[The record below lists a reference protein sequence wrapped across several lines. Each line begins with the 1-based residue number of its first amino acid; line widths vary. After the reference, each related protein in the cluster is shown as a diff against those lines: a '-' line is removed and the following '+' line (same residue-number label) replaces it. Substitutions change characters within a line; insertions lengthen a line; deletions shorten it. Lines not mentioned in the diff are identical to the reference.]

1 MVIGRE
7 YNYKKI
13 FLVLA
18 FFFLFLFS
26 LGFLGHSVFAVD
38 PPVNQNPGGTHD
50 GGSGYPVDGCA
61 IDICYTIHQ
70 PYAGVSWVYY
80 DFDEM
85 GIPVNQRDRIP
96 YSKFINPQNTSE
108 YPTGNKPLPTRK
120 GDNAVTG
127 CASRGSKGVFIF
139 GYNRYYRKTK
149 KPTGGM
155 AMPLTFSMYYSEP
168 DPKVYNYEDLGNH
181 RVSREKAKDNYTG
194 KVYTGVDDPQRLA
207 DWNRG
212 DFSWFCAWPP
222 TGIVD
227 PPQPPSITSNITC
240 SQLSGNFGAYYK
252 GNTSADTGVVNHSYS
267 GTLGHNSWQKNFQGK
282 NYVFAKPGDRV
293 QFYETFCFPIQQVGI
308 QTGSSHVSSADPPGE
323 SNFQI
328 FAQKNGSENNQYLF
342 GDSPVH
348 DGNYH
353 TIGRGNKRPFSGNG
367 IESSDYGFTAYSP
380 TQNASSEYGCQTN
393 YYRMYAPKL
402 TVGYQ
407 IPGFIDY
414 QHGCNSAD
422 KTGSTTEVGTVISQG
437 IRYDNLRAWY
447 NNYTVWTGKSDKS
460 GKPAQ
465 NANHYNYGSYESA
478 SDANSRNSM
487 WGYQGSE
494 EIAIPIY
501 KKGSSYCVSWR
512 PDGGCK
518 RYKRD
523 RILDHYDYEYKRTYP
538 DSHVGTTTQN
548 LGQTEKKSSVYTP
561 YNFNTSIHSYIESS
575 SGGVGFLGAR
585 ISIGA
590 NYGVAPR
597 ANELVSKTPYAT
609 HTREDQTVKV
619 YEMIV
624 DENYP
629 ESKLQ
634 EQTVANGNICRGSG
648 IERCKLVDTVTGR
661 INSVGKYTGE
671 FLNTDTYD
679 RTIPDDLPGG
689 GLGKKYCTRSVIWPA
704 ASHDSDSNTVENNM
718 SGSAMNGGNNL
729 HHVSAASCV
738 TLAKKPNFQVLGGG
752 FYTNGTIKTSLSEK
766 AVGGGLGAYPSAE
779 TRSFGSWDEFGV
791 LAAGKVLGF
800 GSGAAM
806 GYEEG
811 YNFNLPRGG
820 IMNAYYTFIG
830 PTGPNSVVSGISNI
844 SHMTIA
850 NDKNGP
856 GNSGISR
863 IGSAVLARLKARF
876 RDTIIRNSSN
886 TITSLTSNET
896 SAKNYL
902 GLSQLYHQGDISLSA
917 MNSTANFYQFDRG
930 GNLIARSNTTGQKL
944 MNTLAMFVDGTLT
957 IDRNINIAHETYNAV
972 DDFPQVLIFA
982 KKINI
987 TSNVTNIDAW
997 LILDEDYGDNQID
1010 TCSDNHYPNAL
1021 SCSETLT
1028 ITGPVFARKLILNR
1042 TAGSHT
1048 GGGRAGAHPLQTGP
1062 TGTYYAEGSIHPA
1075 EVFTLRADAYFWAYR
1090 QSLSGGQAYMV
1101 YSREIAP
1108 RY

>member
-1 MVIGRE
+1 M
-7 YNYKKI
+7 
-13 FLVLA
+13 A
-18 FFFLFLFS
+18 S
-26 LGFLGHSVFAVD
+26 
-38 PPVNQNPGGTHD
+38 
-50 GGSGYPVDGCA
+50 
-61 IDICYTIHQ
+61 
-70 PYAGVSWVYY
+70 
-80 DFDEM
+80 
-85 GIPVNQRDRIP
+85 
-96 YSKFINPQNTSE
+96 
-108 YPTGNKPLPTRK
+108 PLIR
-120 GDNAVTG
+120 
-127 CASRGSKGVFIF
+127 R
-139 GYNRYYRKTK
+139 
-149 KPTGGM
+149 
-155 AMPLTFSMYYSEP
+155 
-168 DPKVYNYEDLGNH
+168 H
-181 RVSREKAKDNYTG
+181 
-194 KVYTGVDDPQRLA
+194 
-207 DWNRG
+207 
-212 DFSWFCAWPP
+212 
-222 TGIVD
+222 
-227 PPQPPSITSNITC
+227 
-240 SQLSGNFGAYYK
+240 
-252 GNTSADTGVVNHSYS
+252 
-267 GTLGHNSWQKNFQGK
+267 
-282 NYVFAKPGDRV
+282 
-293 QFYETFCFPIQQVGI
+293 
-308 QTGSSHVSSADPPGE
+308 
-323 SNFQI
+323 
-328 FAQKNGSENNQYLF
+328 
-342 GDSPVH
+342 
-348 DGNYH
+348 
-353 TIGRGNKRPFSGNG
+353 
-367 IESSDYGFTAYSP
+367 
-380 TQNASSEYGCQTN
+380 ASSEYGCQTN

-447 NNYTVWTGKSDKS
+447 NEYTTWS
-460 GKPAQ
+460 GRDGAE
-465 NANHYNYGSYESA
+465 NVHHHSYNSFDSAGDARGSGASWGSQGNSSYQVMVKTGSYCA
-478 SDANSRNSM
+478 SRLPNGHCDD
-487 WGYQGSE
+487 WE
-494 EIAIPIY
+494 P
-501 KKGSSYCVSWR
+501 K
-512 PDGGCK
+512 
-518 RYKRD
+518 
-523 RILDHYDYEYKRTYP
+523 YDYVTHWKKEYP

-575 SGGVGFLGAR
+575 QGGVGFLGAR

-634 EQTVANGNICRGSG
+634 EQTIANGNICRGSG

-704 ASHDSDSNTVENNM
+704 ASHDSDNNTVANNM

-738 TLAKKPNFQVLGGG
+738 TIAKKPNFQVLGGG
-752 FYTNGTIKTSLSEK
+752 FYTNGTIKAALSEK

-902 GLSQLYHQGDISLSA
+902 GLSQLYHQGDTSLSA

-930 GNLIARSNTTGQKL
+930 GNLIARSNTTGEKL
-944 MNTLAMFVDGTLT
+944 MNTLAMYVDGTLT

-1021 SCSETLT
+1021 SCNETLT
-1028 ITGPVFARKLILNR
+1028 ITGPVFARKLVLNR

-1048 GGGRAGAHPLQTGP
+1048 GGGRAGTHPLQYGP

>member
-7 YNYKKI
+7 CNYKKI

-38 PPVNQNPGGTHD
+38 PPVNQDPGGTHN
-50 GGSGYPVDGCA
+50 GGSGEPVDGCSS
-61 IDICYTIHQ
+61 IICYTIHQ
-70 PYAGVSWVYY
+70 SYSGVTWVYY

-108 YPTGNKPLPTRK
+108 YPTDNKLLPTKK

-127 CASRGSKGVFIF
+127 CGSRGSKGVFIF

-155 AMPLTFSMYYSEP
+155 AMPLTFSKYYSEP
-168 DPKVYNYEDLGNH
+168 DPVVYNYEDLGHH

-212 DFSWFCAWPP
+212 DFSWFCSWPP
-222 TGIVD
+222 TTID
-227 PPQPPSITSNITC
+227 PEKQPIPSNTTC
-240 SQLSGNFGAYYK
+240 SQLPGNFGAYYK
-252 GNTSADTGVVNHSYS
+252 GSSAGDSGVVNHSYS
-267 GTLGHNSWQKNFQGK
+267 GTLSHNSWQKNYEGK

-293 QFYETFCFPIQQVGI
+293 QFYETFCFPVQQVGI
-308 QTGSSHVSSADPPGE
+308 QTGSSRVRGQAPAASK
-323 SNFQI
+323 FQI
-328 FAQKNGSENNQYLF
+328 FAEKNGNQNNKYNF
-342 GDSPVH
+342 GDSKLH
-348 DGNYH
+348 DGQYH
-353 TIGRGNKRPFSGNG
+353 TIGNGSPTPFTGSGITN
-367 IESSDYGFTAYSP
+367 EEYGFTAYSP
-380 TQNASSEYGCQTN
+380 TQNASSQYACETN
-393 YYRMYAPKL
+393 YYRIYAPKL

-407 IPGFIDY
+407 IPGFTDY
-414 QHGCNSAD
+414 QYGCKSAD

-437 IRYDNLRAWY
+437 IRYNDLRAWY
-447 NNYTVWTGKSDKS
+447 NEYTNWTGETDSA
-460 GKPAQ
+460 GRPAE
-465 NANHYNYGSYESA
+465 NADRYKF
-478 SDANSRNSM
+478 NSFDEAYDINDEDTM
-487 WGYQGSE
+487 WGSQSRKKTAHIVQVDTKETGGHCDSNGHCTGVR
-494 EIAIPIY
+494 IIPIY
-501 KKGSSYCVSWR
+501 EIKYTYSR
-512 PDGGCK
+512 
-518 RYKRD
+518 
-523 RILDHYDYEYKRTYP
+523 LYP
-538 DSHVGTTTQN
+538 DNMVNTTSQGQN
-548 LGQTEKKSSVYTP
+548 NIIEKKSSVYTP

-575 SGGVGFLGAR
+575 EGGVGFLGAR
-585 ISIGA
+585 INIGA
-590 NYGVAPR
+590 NYGATPR
-597 ANELVSKTPYAT
+597 ANELISKTPYAT

-634 EQTVANGNICRGSG
+634 EQTIANGNICHGSG
-648 IERCKLVDTVTGR
+648 INRCKLVDTVTGR
-661 INSVGKYTGE
+661 INSAGKYTGE
-671 FLNTDTYD
+671 FLNTETYE

-704 ASHDSDSNTVENNM
+704 SSHDSDSNTVENNM

-738 TLAKKPNFQVLGGG
+738 TIAKKPNFQILGGSI
-752 FYTNGTIKTSLSEK
+752 YTNGSIITSVSNK
-766 AVGGGLGAYPSAE
+766 AVGGGLGAYPSAA
-779 TRSFGSWDEFGV
+779 TKLFGSWTEFSA
-791 LAAGKVLGF
+791 LAAGKVNGF
-800 GSGAAM
+800 GTGAIQ
-806 GYEEG
+806 GYEEN
-811 YNFNLPRGG
+811 YNFNLPNGG
-820 IMNAYYTFIG
+820 ADSASNQIALSPLT
-830 PTGPNSVVSGISNI
+830 ISND
-844 SHMTIA
+844 
-850 NDKNGP
+850 NK
-856 GNSGISR
+856 SGESNITR

-876 RDTIIRNSSN
+876 RDTIARNSGN
-886 TITSLTSNET
+886 TIYSLTPDKT

-902 GLSQLYHQGDISLSA
+902 GLSQLYHQGDTSLSA
-917 MNSTANFYQFDRG
+917 MNSTANFYQFDRS
-930 GNLIARSNTTGQKL
+930 GNLIARSNTTGEKL

-957 IDRNINIAHETYNAV
+957 IDRNINIAQETYNAV
-972 DDFPQVLIFA
+972 DDFPQILIFA

-1021 SCSETLT
+1021 SCNETLA
-1028 ITGPVFARKLILNR
+1028 ITGPVFARKLVLNR

>member
-1 MVIGRE
+1 MVIGRKC
-7 YNYKKI
+7 NYKKI
-13 FLVLA
+13 FLVLS
-18 FFFLFLFS
+18 FFFLSLFS
-26 LGFLGHSVFAVD
+26 FSFLGYNVFAAD
-38 PPVNQNPGGTHD
+38 PPVVQDPGGTHN
-50 GGSGYPVDGCA
+50 GGSGYPVDGCTA
-61 IDICYTIHQ
+61 RICYTIHQ
-70 PYAGVSWVYY
+70 PYSGVSWVYY

-96 YSKFINPQNTSE
+96 YSRFINPPNNGK
-108 YPTGNKPLPTRK
+108 YPTDNKQLDTKK

-127 CASRGSKGVFIF
+127 CASRGSKGVYIF

-149 KPTGGM
+149 TPTGGM
-155 AMPLTFSMYYSEP
+155 AMPLSFSRYYSEP
-168 DPKVYNYEDLGNH
+168 EPKVYDYITSGHH
-181 RVSREKAKDNYTG
+181 RVSWEEAKINYTG
-194 KVYTGVDDPQRLA
+194 KVYNGVDDPQRLA
-207 DWNRG
+207 EWDRG
-212 DFSWFCAWPP
+212 DFSWFCSWPP
-222 TGIVD
+222 TLIND
-227 PPQPPSITSNITC
+227 KKDSENPPITAQTTC
-240 SQLSGNFGAYYK
+240 SQIPGTFGAYYK

-308 QTGSSHVSSADPPGE
+308 QTGSSNVSSADPPGE

-367 IESSDYGFTAYSP
+367 LETSDYGFTAYSP
-380 TQNASSEYGCQTN
+380 TQNASSEYACETN

-447 NNYTVWTGKSDKS
+447 NEYTTWSGRDGAENVHHHSYNSFDSAGNAGGNGASWGSQGNSTYEVKVPTG
-460 GKPAQ
+460 
-465 NANHYNYGSYESA
+465 
-478 SDANSRNSM
+478 R
-487 WGYQGSE
+487 
-494 EIAIPIY
+494 
-501 KKGSSYCVSWR
+501 SYCVHESER
-512 PDGGCK
+512 GCLRRK
-518 RYKRD
+518 K
-523 RILDHYDYEYKRTYP
+523 EYTYVTHWKKEYP
-538 DSHVGTTTQN
+538 DSHVDTTTQN

-575 SGGVGFLGAR
+575 QGGVGFLGAR

-718 SGSAMNGGNNL
+718 SGSAMSGGNNL

-752 FYTNGTIKTSLSEK
+752 FYTNGTIKTALSEK

-779 TRSFGSWDEFGV
+779 TRSYGSWDEFGV

-902 GLSQLYHQGDISLSA
+902 GLSQLYHQGDTSLSA

-930 GNLIARSNTTGQKL
+930 GNLIARSNTTGEKL

-1021 SCSETLT
+1021 SCNETLT

>member
-1 MVIGRE
+1 MRAE
-7 YNYKKI
+7 KI
-13 FLVLA
+13 
-18 FFFLFLFS
+18 
-26 LGFLGHSVFAVD
+26 LGFKSIYRKILFFVIIILFTLFFGVNLNQNVFAVD
-38 PPVNQNPGGTHD
+38 PPKPPQTGKHD
-50 GGSGYPVDGCA
+50 GGSGHPVEGCSKS
-61 IDICYTIHQ
+61 ICYTVHQ
-70 PYAGVSWVYY
+70 DYSGVTWIYY
-80 DFDEM
+80 DFAAM
-85 GIPVNQRDRIP
+85 GIPENKRDRIP
-96 YSKFINPQNTSE
+96 YSTFANTPAAG
-108 YPTGNKPLPTRK
+108 YPKGNQVLPTAK

-127 CASRGSKGVFIF
+127 CGRQSGVFIF
-139 GYNRYYRKTK
+139 GYNRYYRKTLQ
-149 KPTGGM
+149 PTGGV
-155 AMPLTFSMYYSEP
+155 AIPLSYSVYLAETEPKIEQTMYGGGSRIKIEEAKNEYTGAKYLGYP
-168 DPKVYNYEDLGNH
+168 DP
-181 RVSREKAKDNYTG
+181 EK
-194 KVYTGVDDPQRLA
+194 LA

-212 DFSWFCAWPP
+212 NFSWFCAWP
-222 TGIVD
+222 IQQEQKD
-227 PPQPPSITSNITC
+227 NNPQPPAAIAQTTC

-367 IESSDYGFTAYSP
+367 LETSDYGFTAYSP

-447 NNYTVWTGKSDKS
+447 NEYTTWSGRDDAENVHHHSYNSFDSAGDARGGGASWGSQGNSTYEVKVPTG
-460 GKPAQ
+460 
-465 NANHYNYGSYESA
+465 N
-478 SDANSRNSM
+478 
-487 WGYQGSE
+487 
-494 EIAIPIY
+494 
-501 KKGSSYCVSWR
+501 SYCVHESER
-512 PDGGCK
+512 GCLRRK
-518 RYKRD
+518 K
-523 RILDHYDYEYKRTYP
+523 EYTYVTHWKKEYP

-575 SGGVGFLGAR
+575 EGGVGFLGAR

-671 FLNTDTYD
+671 SLNTDTYD

-718 SGSAMNGGNNL
+718 SGSAMSGGNNL

-752 FYTNGTIKTSLSEK
+752 FYTNGTIKAALSEK

-902 GLSQLYHQGDISLSA
+902 GLSQLYHQGDTSLSA

-930 GNLIARSNTTGQKL
+930 GNLIARSNNTGEKL
-944 MNTLAMFVDGTLT
+944 MNTLAMYVDGTLT

-1021 SCSETLT
+1021 SCNETLT

>member
-1 MVIGRE
+1 MIKYVKTTIVVTV
-7 YNYKKI
+7 I
-13 FLVLA
+13 FLMS
-18 FFFLFLFS
+18 FLIINHNAYGNTKHDVTHGNDAGDLKKCK
-26 LGFLGHSVFAVD
+26 V
-38 PPVNQNPGGTHD
+38 GGT
-50 GGSGYPVDGCA
+50 
-61 IDICYTIHQ
+61 CYTKRNGE
-70 PYAGVSWVYY
+70 YSGLAWFYY
-80 DFDEM
+80 DFEANDVSNEKRDTFTFRDLLNNRRP
-85 GIPVNQRDRIP
+85 GFPVDNSLMP
-96 YSKFINPQNTSE
+96 GVNPNTRMSCKNSRGVYVFG
-108 YPTGNKPLPTRK
+108 YPLYQKTGN
-120 GDNAVTG
+120 V
-127 CASRGSKGVFIF
+127 
-139 GYNRYYRKTK
+139 YRS
-149 KPTGGM
+149 TGGIM
-155 AMPLTFSMYYSEP
+155 FPQKYSERF
-168 DPKVYNYEDLGNH
+168 KGGVYHSGTRIDGLKGEAETQNDYNGSAYNQFSAEYEAQWQGHDI
-181 RVSREKAKDNYTG
+181 
-194 KVYTGVDDPQRLA
+194 
-207 DWNRG
+207 
-212 DFSWFCAWPP
+212 SWFCSRQTIDPNPIEQKDESDKTKPP
-222 TGIVD
+222 
-227 PPQPPSITSNITC
+227 ITAQTTC

-353 TIGRGNKRPFSGNG
+353 SIGRGNKRPFSGNG
-367 IESSDYGFTAYSP
+367 LETSDYGFTAYSP

-447 NNYTVWTGKSDKS
+447 NEYTTWS
-460 GKPAQ
+460 GRDGAE
-465 NANHYNYGSYESA
+465 NVHHHSYNSFDSAGDARGSGASWGSQGNSSYVQKIKVGSYC
-478 SDANSRNSM
+478 NSRLPNGHCED
-487 WGYQGSE
+487 WE
-494 EIAIPIY
+494 H
-501 KKGSSYCVSWR
+501 
-512 PDGGCK
+512 
-518 RYKRD
+518 RYKYVT
-523 RILDHYDYEYKRTYP
+523 HWKKEYP

-575 SGGVGFLGAR
+575 QGGVGFLGAR

-590 NYGVAPR
+590 NYGVTPR

-609 HTREDQTVKV
+609 HTRDDQTVKV

-634 EQTVANGNICRGSG
+634 EQTVTNGNICRGSG

-661 INSVGKYTGE
+661 INSAGKYTGD

-718 SGSAMNGGNNL
+718 SGSAMSGGNNL
-729 HHVSAASCV
+729 HHISAASCV

-752 FYTNGTIKTSLSEK
+752 FYTNGTIKTALSEK

-806 GYEEG
+806 SYEEG

-902 GLSQLYHQGDISLSA
+902 GLSQLYHQGDTSLSA

-930 GNLIARSNTTGQKL
+930 GNLIARSNTTGEKL

-1021 SCSETLT
+1021 SCNETLT

>member
-1 MVIGRE
+1 MVIG
-7 YNYKKI
+7 YKHNYKKL
-13 FLVLA
+13 FLILA
-18 FFFLFLFS
+18 FFFLSLLS
-26 LGFLGHSVFAVD
+26 LGFLGNSVFAVD

-50 GGSGYPVDGCA
+50 GGSGYPIDGCA

-80 DFDEM
+80 DFDKM
-85 GIPVNQRDRIP
+85 GIPANQRDRIP

-155 AMPLTFSMYYSEP
+155 AMPLTFSLYYSEP
-168 DPKVYNYEDLGNH
+168 DPKVYNYEGLDHH
-181 RVSREKAKDNYTG
+181 RVSREEAEANYTG
-194 KVYTGVDDPQRLA
+194 KVYNGYDDPQRLA

-222 TGIVD
+222 TPIND
-227 PPQPPSITSNITC
+227 EKQPTPANMTC

-367 IESSDYGFTAYSP
+367 LEASDYGFTAYSP

-752 FYTNGTIKTSLSEK
+752 FYTNGTIKTALSEK

-830 PTGPNSVVSGISNI
+830 PTGPNSVISGINNI
-844 SHMTIA
+844 SPLTIA
-850 NDKNGP
+850 NSKNTP
-856 GNSGISR
+856 GESGISR

-902 GLSQLYHQGDISLSA
+902 GLSQLYHQGDTSLSA

-1021 SCSETLT
+1021 SCNETLT

-1048 GGGRAGAHPLQTGP
+1048 GGGRTGAHPLQTGP

>member
-1 MVIGRE
+1 MGGKMIKHTKLLVVLLGVILSSYFILQKNAYSHDVTQG
-7 YNYKKI
+7 NDAGALGKCKI
-13 FLVLA
+13 
-18 FFFLFLFS
+18 
-26 LGFLGHSVFAVD
+26 
-38 PPVNQNPGGTHD
+38 GGT
-50 GGSGYPVDGCA
+50 
-61 IDICYTIHQ
+61 CYTKRNAQ
-70 PYAGVSWVYY
+70 YSGLAWFYY
-80 DFDEM
+80 DFEANDVSNEKRDTFTFRDLLNNRKP
-85 GIPVNQRDRIP
+85 GFPVDNSLMP
-96 YSKFINPQNTSE
+96 GVNPNTRMSCK
-108 YPTGNKPLPTRK
+108 N
-120 GDNAVTG
+120 
-127 CASRGSKGVFIF
+127 SRGVFIF
-139 GYNRYYRKTK
+139 GYVLYQKTGKGYRS
-149 KPTGGM
+149 TGGIM
-155 AMPLTFSMYYSEP
+155 FPQKYAELFNGGYEHQGTPIDGIVDSVRAQSDYNGSAYNQFSAE
-168 DPKVYNYEDLGNH
+168 YEAQWQGHDI
-181 RVSREKAKDNYTG
+181 
-194 KVYTGVDDPQRLA
+194 
-207 DWNRG
+207 
-212 DFSWFCAWPP
+212 SWFCSRQSIIPP
-222 TGIVD
+222 
-227 PPQPPSITSNITC
+227 PPPPPNNPPITAQITC
-240 SQLSGNFGAYYK
+240 SQIPGTFGAYYK

-353 TIGRGNKRPFSGNG
+353 IIGRGNKRPFSGNG
-367 IESSDYGFTAYSP
+367 LETSDYGFTAYSP
-380 TQNASSEYGCQTN
+380 TQNASSTYACETN
-393 YYRMYAPKL
+393 YYRIYAPKL

-407 IPGFIDY
+407 IPGFTDY
-414 QHGCNSAD
+414 QYGCNSAA

-437 IRYDNLRAWY
+437 IRYNDLRAWY
-447 NNYTVWTGKSDKS
+447 NEYTNWTGETDSA
-460 GKPAQ
+460 GRPAE
-465 NANHYNYGSYESA
+465 NADRYKF
-478 SDANSRNSM
+478 NSFDEAYDINDEDTM
-487 WGYQGSE
+487 WGSQSRKKTAHRVKVGTE
-494 EIAIPIY
+494 EYGGHCDSNGHCTGVRTRPIY
-501 KKGSSYCVSWR
+501 EIKYTYSR
-512 PDGGCK
+512 
-518 RYKRD
+518 
-523 RILDHYDYEYKRTYP
+523 LYP
-538 DSHVGTTTQN
+538 DNMVNTTSQGQN
-548 LGQTEKKSSVYTP
+548 NIIEKKSSVYTP

-575 SGGVGFLGAR
+575 EGGVGFLGAK
-585 ISIGA
+585 INIGA
-590 NYGVAPR
+590 NYGATPR
-597 ANELVSKTPYAT
+597 ANELISKTPYAT

-634 EQTVANGNICRGSG
+634 EQTIANGNICHGSG
-648 IERCKLVDTVTGR
+648 IDRCKLVDTVTGR
-661 INSVGKYTGE
+661 INSAGKYTGE
-671 FLNTDTYD
+671 FLNTETYE

-704 ASHDSDSNTVENNM
+704 SSHDSDSNTVENNM

-738 TLAKKPNFQVLGGG
+738 TIAKKPNFQILGGG
-752 FYTNGTIKTSLSEK
+752 IYTNGSIITSVSNK
-766 AVGGGLGAYPSAE
+766 AVGGGLGAYPSAA
-779 TRSFGSWDEFGV
+779 TKLFGSWTEFSA
-791 LAAGKVLGF
+791 LAAGKVNGF
-800 GSGAAM
+800 GTGAIQ
-806 GYEEG
+806 GYEEN
-811 YNFNLPRGG
+811 YNFNLPNGG
-820 IMNAYYTFIG
+820 ADSASDQIALSPLT
-830 PTGPNSVVSGISNI
+830 ISND
-844 SHMTIA
+844 
-850 NDKNGP
+850 NK
-856 GNSGISR
+856 SGESNITR

-876 RDTIIRNSSN
+876 RDTIARNSSN
-886 TITSLTSNET
+886 TIYSLTPDKT

-902 GLSQLYHQGDISLSA
+902 GLSQLYHQGDTSLSA
-917 MNSTANFYQFDRG
+917 MNSTANFYQFDHG
-930 GNLIARSNTTGQKL
+930 GNLIARSNTTGEKL

-957 IDRNINIAHETYNAV
+957 IDRNINIAQETYNAV

-1021 SCSETLT
+1021 SCNETLT
-1028 ITGPVFARKLILNR
+1028 ITGPVFARKLVLNR

-1048 GGGRAGAHPLQTGP
+1048 GGGRAGTHPLQTGP

>member
-1 MVIGRE
+1 MGGIMIKYLKTAIVVIG
-7 YNYKKI
+7 I
-13 FLVLA
+13 FLIS
-18 FFFLFLFS
+18 FLIINHNAYGNTKFDVTHGNDAGTL
-26 LGFLGHSVFAVD
+26 
-38 PPVNQNPGGTHD
+38 NKCKIGGTCYTKRNGQYSGLAWFYFD
-50 GGSGYPVDGCA
+50 FEANGVSNEKRDTFTFRDLLNNGKPGFPVGNSLMPGVNPNTRMPCKDSRGVYVFGYPL
-61 IDICYTIHQ
+61 YQ
-70 PYAGVSWVYY
+70 
-80 DFDEM
+80 
-85 GIPVNQRDRIP
+85 
-96 YSKFINPQNTSE
+96 K
-108 YPTGNKPLPTRK
+108 TGN
-120 GDNAVTG
+120 
-127 CASRGSKGVFIF
+127 
-139 GYNRYYRKTK
+139 GYRS
-149 KPTGGM
+149 TGGIM
-155 AMPLTFSMYYSEP
+155 FPQKYSELFNSG
-168 DPKVYNYEDLGNH
+168 VYHNGTLIDGLVDEDTAHMDYNGTSAGLPSAEYEAQWQTHD
-181 RVSREKAKDNYTG
+181 V
-194 KVYTGVDDPQRLA
+194 
-207 DWNRG
+207 
-212 DFSWFCAWPP
+212 SWFCSRQTTPP
-222 TGIVD
+222 
-227 PPQPPSITSNITC
+227 PPPPSITSPPANMTC
-240 SQLSGNFGAYYK
+240 SQIPGTFGAYYK

-328 FAQKNGSENNQYLF
+328 FAQKNGSDNNQYLF

-367 IESSDYGFTAYSP
+367 LETSDYGFTAYSP
-380 TQNASSEYGCQTN
+380 TQNASSTYACETN
-393 YYRMYAPKL
+393 YYRIYAPKL

-407 IPGFIDY
+407 IPGFTDY
-414 QHGCNSAD
+414 QYGCNSAD

-447 NNYTVWTGKSDKS
+447 NEYTTWS
-460 GKPAQ
+460 GKDGAENVHHHSYNSFDSAGDARSNGASWGSQ
-465 NANHYNYGSYESA
+465 GNSTYQVRVKVGRYCASSSSNGHCSDWESIYNYVTH
-478 SDANSRNSM
+478 
-487 WGYQGSE
+487 W
-494 EIAIPIY
+494 
-501 KKGSSYCVSWR
+501 KK
-512 PDGGCK
+512 
-518 RYKRD
+518 
-523 RILDHYDYEYKRTYP
+523 EYP

-575 SGGVGFLGAR
+575 EGGVGFLGAR
-585 ISIGA
+585 INIGA
-590 NYGVAPR
+590 NYGATPR
-597 ANELVSKTPYAT
+597 ANELISKTPYAT

-634 EQTVANGNICRGSG
+634 EQTIANGNICHGSG
-648 IERCKLVDTVTGR
+648 INRCKLVDTVTGR
-661 INSVGKYTGE
+661 INSAGKYTGE
-671 FLNTDTYD
+671 FLNTDTYE

-704 ASHDSDSNTVENNM
+704 SSHDSDSNTVENNM

-738 TLAKKPNFQVLGGG
+738 TIAKKPNFQILGGG
-752 FYTNGTIKTSLSEK
+752 IYTNGSIITSVSNK
-766 AVGGGLGAYPSAE
+766 AVGGGLGAYPSAA
-779 TRSFGSWDEFGV
+779 TKLFGSWTEFSA
-791 LAAGKVLGF
+791 LAAGKVNGF
-800 GSGAAM
+800 GTGATQ
-806 GYEEG
+806 GYEEN
-811 YNFNLPRGG
+811 YNFNLPNGG
-820 IMNAYYTFIG
+820 ADSASDQIALSPLT
-830 PTGPNSVVSGISNI
+830 ISND
-844 SHMTIA
+844 
-850 NDKNGP
+850 NK
-856 GNSGISR
+856 SGESNITR

-876 RDTIIRNSSN
+876 RDTIARNSGN
-886 TITSLTSNET
+886 TIYSLTSDQT

-902 GLSQLYHQGDISLSA
+902 GLSQLYHQGDTSLSA
-917 MNSTANFYQFDRG
+917 MNSTANFYQFDHAS
-930 GNLIARSNTTGQKL
+930 NLIARSNTTGEKL
-944 MNTLAMFVDGTLT
+944 MNTLAMYVDGTLT
-957 IDRNINIAHETYNAV
+957 IDRNITIAQETYNAV

-1021 SCSETLT
+1021 SCNETLT
-1028 ITGPVFARKLILNR
+1028 ITGPVFARKLVLNR

-1048 GGGRAGAHPLQTGP
+1048 GGGRAGTHPLQTGP

>member
-1 MVIGRE
+1 MVIGRKC
-7 YNYKKI
+7 NYKKI
-13 FLVLA
+13 FLVLS
-18 FFFLFLFS
+18 FFFLSLFS
-26 LGFLGHSVFAVD
+26 FSFLGYNVFAAD
-38 PPVNQNPGGTHD
+38 PPVVQDPGGTHN
-50 GGSGYPVDGCA
+50 GGSGYPVDGCTA
-61 IDICYTIHQ
+61 RICYTIHQ
-70 PYAGVSWVYY
+70 PYSGVSWVYY

-96 YSKFINPQNTSE
+96 YSRFINPPNNGK
-108 YPTGNKPLPTRK
+108 YPTDNKQLDTKK

-127 CASRGSKGVFIF
+127 CASRGSKGVYIF

-149 KPTGGM
+149 TPTGGM
-155 AMPLTFSMYYSEP
+155 AMPLSFSRYYSEP
-168 DPKVYNYEDLGNH
+168 EPKVYDYITSGHH
-181 RVSREKAKDNYTG
+181 RVSWEEARINYTG
-194 KVYTGVDDPQRLA
+194 KVYNGVDDPQRLA
-207 DWNRG
+207 EWDRG
-212 DFSWFCAWPP
+212 DFSWFCSWPP
-222 TGIVD
+222 TLIND
-227 PPQPPSITSNITC
+227 KKDSENPPITAQTTC
-240 SQLSGNFGAYYK
+240 SQIPGTFGAYYK

-308 QTGSSHVSSADPPGE
+308 QTGSSNVSSADPPGE

-367 IESSDYGFTAYSP
+367 LETSDYGFTAYSP
-380 TQNASSEYGCQTN
+380 TQNASSEYACETN

-447 NNYTVWTGKSDKS
+447 NEYTTWSGRDGAENVHHHSYNSFDSAGNAGGNGASWGSQGNSTYEVKVPTG
-460 GKPAQ
+460 
-465 NANHYNYGSYESA
+465 
-478 SDANSRNSM
+478 R
-487 WGYQGSE
+487 
-494 EIAIPIY
+494 
-501 KKGSSYCVSWR
+501 SYCVHESER
-512 PDGGCK
+512 GCLRRK
-518 RYKRD
+518 K
-523 RILDHYDYEYKRTYP
+523 EYTYVTHWKKEYP
-538 DSHVGTTTQN
+538 DSHVDTTTQN

-575 SGGVGFLGAR
+575 QGGVGFLGAR

-634 EQTVANGNICRGSG
+634 EQTIPNGNICRGSG
-648 IERCKLVDTVTGR
+648 IERCELVDTVKGIINAAGKFTGD
-661 INSVGKYTGE
+661 
-671 FLNTDTYD
+671 FLNTENYE
-679 RTIPDDLPGG
+679 RTIPDNLPGG

-704 ASHDSDSNTVENNM
+704 SSHDSDNNTVANNM

-738 TLAKKPNFQVLGGG
+738 TIAKKPNFQVLGGG
-752 FYTNGTIKTSLSEK
+752 FYTNGTIKTALSEK

-779 TRSFGSWDEFGV
+779 TRSYGSWDEFGV

-902 GLSQLYHQGDISLSA
+902 GLSQLYHQGDTSLSA

-930 GNLIARSNTTGQKL
+930 GNLIARSNTTGEKL
-944 MNTLAMFVDGTLT
+944 MNTLAMYVDGTLT

-1021 SCSETLT
+1021 SCNETLT

-1048 GGGRAGAHPLQTGP
+1048 GGGRTGAHPLQTGP

>member
-1 MVIGRE
+1 MGGKIIKIVRFTIVIIGF
-7 YNYKKI
+7 I
-13 FLVLA
+13 FL
-18 FFFLFLFS
+18 S
-26 LGFLGHSVFAVD
+26 LLSINSSVYGNGGKHEVTHGNDAGALKKCKA
-38 PPVNQNPGGTHD
+38 GGT
-50 GGSGYPVDGCA
+50 
-61 IDICYTIHQ
+61 CYTKRNGE
-70 PYAGVSWVYY
+70 YSGLAWFYY
-80 DFDEM
+80 DFEANGVSDEKRDTFTFRDILNNRKP
-85 GIPVNQRDRIP
+85 GFPVDNSLMP
-96 YSKFINPQNTSE
+96 GVNPNTRMSCK
-108 YPTGNKPLPTRK
+108 N
-120 GDNAVTG
+120 
-127 CASRGSKGVFIF
+127 SRGVFIF
-139 GYNRYYRKTK
+139 GYPLYQKTGNGYRS
-149 KPTGGM
+149 TGGIM
-155 AMPLTFSMYYSEP
+155 FPQKYSELFSGG
-168 DPKVYNYEDLGNH
+168 VYHDGTPIDGIVKDDIAHMDYNGTSAGLPSAEYEAQWQTHD
-181 RVSREKAKDNYTG
+181 V
-194 KVYTGVDDPQRLA
+194 
-207 DWNRG
+207 
-212 DFSWFCAWPP
+212 SWFCSRQTTPP
-222 TGIVD
+222 
-227 PPQPPSITSNITC
+227 PPPPSVTSPPANMTC
-240 SQLSGNFGAYYK
+240 SQIPGTFGAYYK

-308 QTGSSHVSSADPPGE
+308 QTGSSHVSSADPPDQ

-328 FAQKNGSENNQYLF
+328 FSQKNGSENNQYLF

-353 TIGRGNKRPFSGNG
+353 SIGRGNKHPFSGNG
-367 IESSDYGFTAYSP
+367 LEISDYGFTAYSP
-380 TQNASSEYGCQTN
+380 TQNASSTYTCETN

-407 IPGFIDY
+407 IPGFTDY
-414 QHGCNSAD
+414 QYGCNSAD

-447 NNYTVWTGKSDKS
+447 NEYTTWS
-460 GKPAQ
+460 GKDGAENVHHHSYNSFDSAGDARSNGASWGSQ
-465 NANHYNYGSYESA
+465 GNSTYQVRVKVGRYCASSSSNGHCSDWESIYNYVTH
-478 SDANSRNSM
+478 
-487 WGYQGSE
+487 W
-494 EIAIPIY
+494 
-501 KKGSSYCVSWR
+501 KK
-512 PDGGCK
+512 
-518 RYKRD
+518 
-523 RILDHYDYEYKRTYP
+523 EYP
-538 DSHVGTTTQN
+538 DSHVSTTTQN

-575 SGGVGFLGAR
+575 EGGVGFLGAR
-585 ISIGA
+585 INIGA
-590 NYGVAPR
+590 NYGATPR
-597 ANELVSKTPYAT
+597 ANELISKTPYAT

-634 EQTVANGNICRGSG
+634 EQIINNGNICHGSG
-648 IERCKLVDTVTGR
+648 IDRCKLVDTVTGR
-661 INSVGKYTGE
+661 INSAGKYTGE
-671 FLNTDTYD
+671 FLNTETYE

-738 TLAKKPNFQVLGGG
+738 TIAKKPNFQILGGG
-752 FYTNGTIKTSLSEK
+752 IYTNGSIITSVSNK
-766 AVGGGLGAYPSAE
+766 AVGGGLGAYPSAA
-779 TRSFGSWDEFGV
+779 TKLFGSWTEYSA
-791 LAAGKVLGF
+791 LAAGKVNGF
-800 GSGAAM
+800 GTGAIQ
-806 GYEEG
+806 GYEEN
-811 YNFNLPRGG
+811 YNFNLPNGG
-820 IMNAYYTFIG
+820 AD
-830 PTGPNSVVSGISNI
+830 SVSNQVALSPLTISND
-844 SHMTIA
+844 
-850 NDKNGP
+850 NK
-856 GNSGISR
+856 SGESNITR

-876 RDTIIRNSSN
+876 RDTIARNSSN
-886 TITSLTSNET
+886 TIYSLTSDQT

-902 GLSQLYHQGDISLSA
+902 GLSQLYHQGDTSLSA
-917 MNSTANFYQFDRG
+917 MNSTANFYQFDHA
-930 GNLIARSNTTGQKL
+930 GNLIARSNTTGEKL
-944 MNTLAMFVDGTLT
+944 MNTLAMFVDGAFT
-957 IDRNINIAHETYNAV
+957 IDRNINIAQETYNAV

-1021 SCSETLT
+1021 SCNETLT
-1028 ITGPVFARKLILNR
+1028 ITGPVFARKLVLNR

>member
-1 MVIGRE
+1 MRA
-7 YNYKKI
+7 KK
-13 FLVLA
+13 FLGFKSIYQKV
-18 FFFLFLFS
+18 LFLAIITIVALIFGMHFS
-26 LGFLGHSVFAVD
+26 QNIFATN
-38 PPVNQNPGGTHD
+38 PPNPPQTGKHD
-50 GGSGYPVDGCA
+50 GGSGHPVEGCSKS
-61 IDICYTIHQ
+61 ICYTVHQ
-70 PYAGVSWVYY
+70 KYSGVTWIYY
-80 DFDEM
+80 DFAAM
-85 GIPVNQRDRIP
+85 GIPENKRDRIP
-96 YSKFINPQNTSE
+96 YSTFANTPAAG
-108 YPTGNKPLPTRK
+108 YPKGNQVLPTAK

-127 CASRGSKGVFIF
+127 CGRQPGVYIL
-139 GYNRYYRKTK
+139 GYNRYYRKTLQ
-149 KPTGGM
+149 PTGGV
-155 AMPLTFSMYYSEP
+155 AIPLSYSVYLTESEP
-168 DPKVYNYEDLGNH
+168 KVVNH
-181 RVSREKAKDNYTG
+181 MNGGGSRLDMKSAEMEYTG
-194 KVYTGVDDPQRLA
+194 EKYLSYPDPEKLA

-212 DFSWFCAWPP
+212 NFSWFCAWQTIPP
-222 TGIVD
+222 TD
-227 PPQPPSITSNITC
+227 NKNNNNNQSTAQTTC

-308 QTGSSHVSSADPPGE
+308 QTGSTHVSSADPPGE

-367 IESSDYGFTAYSP
+367 LETSDYGFTAYSP

-447 NNYTVWTGKSDKS
+447 NEYTTWS
-460 GKPAQ
+460 GRDGAE
-465 NANHYNYGSYESA
+465 NVHHHSYNSFDSAGDARGSGA
-478 SDANSRNSM
+478 SWGSQGNSSYVQKIKVGSHCNSRLPNGHCED
-487 WGYQGSE
+487 WE
-494 EIAIPIY
+494 H
-501 KKGSSYCVSWR
+501 
-512 PDGGCK
+512 
-518 RYKRD
+518 RYKYVT
-523 RILDHYDYEYKRTYP
+523 HWKKEYP

-575 SGGVGFLGAR
+575 EGGVGFLGAR

-609 HTREDQTVKV
+609 HTRDDQTVKV

-661 INSVGKYTGE
+661 INSAGKYTGD

-704 ASHDSDSNTVENNM
+704 SSHDSDSNTVANNM

-752 FYTNGTIKTSLSEK
+752 FYTNGAIKTALSEK

-902 GLSQLYHQGDISLSA
+902 GLSQLYHQGDTSLSA

-930 GNLIARSNTTGQKL
+930 GNLIARSNTTGEKL
-944 MNTLAMFVDGTLT
+944 MNTLAMYVDGTLT
-957 IDRNINIAHETYNAV
+957 IDRNINIAHEIYNAV

-1021 SCSETLT
+1021 SCNETLT

-1048 GGGRAGAHPLQTGP
+1048 GGGRAGTHPLQTGP
-1062 TGTYYAEGSIHPA
+1062 IGTYYAEGSIHPA

>member
-1 MVIGRE
+1 MRE
-7 YNYKKI
+7 TKFLGLKSIYQKI
-13 FLVLA
+13 
-18 FFFLFLFS
+18 LFSAIIILFS
-26 LGFLGHSVFAVD
+26 LICGIHFSQNIFATN
-38 PPVNQNPGGTHD
+38 PPTPPQTGKHD
-50 GGSGYPVDGCA
+50 GGSGHPVEGCSKS
-61 IDICYTIHQ
+61 ICYTVHQ
-70 PYAGVSWVYY
+70 DYSGVTWIYY
-80 DFDEM
+80 DFAAM
-85 GIPVNQRDRIP
+85 GIPENKRDRIP
-96 YSKFINPQNTSE
+96 YSTFANTPAAG
-108 YPTGNKPLPTRK
+108 YPKENQVLPTAK

-127 CASRGSKGVFIF
+127 CGRQPGVYIL
-139 GYNRYYRKTK
+139 GYNRYYRKTLQ
-149 KPTGGM
+149 PTGGV
-155 AMPLTFSMYYSEP
+155 AIPLSYSVYLAESEP
-168 DPKVYNYEDLGNH
+168 KVVNDMKGGG
-181 RVSREKAKDNYTG
+181 SRKDMEFAKGEYTG
-194 KVYTGVDDPQRLA
+194 ANYLGYPDPEKLA

-212 DFSWFCAWPP
+212 NFSWFCAWP
-222 TGIVD
+222 IKQEQKD
-227 PPQPPSITSNITC
+227 NNPQPPAATAQTTC
-240 SQLSGNFGAYYK
+240 SQLSGTFGAYYK

-267 GTLGHNSWQKNFQGK
+267 GTLNHNSWQKNFQGK

-308 QTGSSHVSSADPPGE
+308 QTGSAHVSSADPPGE

-367 IESSDYGFTAYSP
+367 LETSDYGFTAYSP
-380 TQNASSEYGCQTN
+380 TQNASSEYACETN

-447 NNYTVWTGKSDKS
+447 NEYTTWSGRDGAENVHHHSYNSFDSAGNAGGNGASWGSQGNSTYEVKVPTG
-460 GKPAQ
+460 
-465 NANHYNYGSYESA
+465 
-478 SDANSRNSM
+478 R
-487 WGYQGSE
+487 
-494 EIAIPIY
+494 
-501 KKGSSYCVSWR
+501 SYCVHESER
-512 PDGGCK
+512 GCLRRK
-518 RYKRD
+518 K
-523 RILDHYDYEYKRTYP
+523 EYTYVTHWKKEYP
-538 DSHVGTTTQN
+538 DSHVDTTTQN

-575 SGGVGFLGAR
+575 QGGVGFLGAR

-609 HTREDQTVKV
+609 HTRDDQTVKV

-634 EQTVANGNICRGSG
+634 EQTIANGNICRGSG

-661 INSVGKYTGE
+661 INSAGKYTGD

-704 ASHDSDSNTVENNM
+704 SSHDSDSNTVANNM

-752 FYTNGTIKTSLSEK
+752 FYTNGTIKTALSEK

-779 TRSFGSWDEFGV
+779 TRSYGSWDEFGV

-820 IMNAYYTFIG
+820 IRNAYYTFIG

-902 GLSQLYHQGDISLSA
+902 GLSQLYHQGDTSLSA

-930 GNLIARSNTTGQKL
+930 GNLIARSNTTGEKL
-944 MNTLAMFVDGTLT
+944 MNTLAMYVDGTLT

-1021 SCSETLT
+1021 SCNETLT

-1048 GGGRAGAHPLQTGP
+1048 GGGRAGTHPLQTGP

>member
-1 MVIGRE
+1 MVIGRKC
-7 YNYKKI
+7 NYKKI
-13 FLVLA
+13 FLVLS
-18 FFFLFLFS
+18 FFFLSLFS
-26 LGFLGHSVFAVD
+26 FSFLGYNVFAAD
-38 PPVNQNPGGTHD
+38 PPVVQDPGGTHN
-50 GGSGYPVDGCA
+50 GGSGYPVDGCTA
-61 IDICYTIHQ
+61 RICYTIHQ
-70 PYAGVSWVYY
+70 PYSGVSWVYY

-96 YSKFINPQNTSE
+96 YSRFINPPNNGK
-108 YPTGNKPLPTRK
+108 YPTDNKQLDTKK

-127 CASRGSKGVFIF
+127 CASRGSKGVYIF

-149 KPTGGM
+149 TPTGGM
-155 AMPLTFSMYYSEP
+155 AMPLSFSRYYSEP
-168 DPKVYNYEDLGNH
+168 EPKVYDYITSGHH
-181 RVSREKAKDNYTG
+181 RVSWEEAKINYTG
-194 KVYTGVDDPQRLA
+194 KVYNSVDDPQRLA
-207 DWNRG
+207 EWDRG
-212 DFSWFCAWPP
+212 DFSWFCSWPP
-222 TGIVD
+222 TLIND
-227 PPQPPSITSNITC
+227 KKDSENPPITAQTTC
-240 SQLSGNFGAYYK
+240 SQIPGTFGAYYK

-353 TIGRGNKRPFSGNG
+353 SIGRGNKRPFSGNG
-367 IESSDYGFTAYSP
+367 LETSDYGFTAYSP

-447 NNYTVWTGKSDKS
+447 NEYTTWSGRDGAENVHHHSYNSFDSAGDARGGGASWGSQGNSTYEVKVPTG
-460 GKPAQ
+460 
-465 NANHYNYGSYESA
+465 
-478 SDANSRNSM
+478 R
-487 WGYQGSE
+487 
-494 EIAIPIY
+494 
-501 KKGSSYCVSWR
+501 SYCVHESER
-512 PDGGCK
+512 GCLRRK
-518 RYKRD
+518 K
-523 RILDHYDYEYKRTYP
+523 EYTYVTHWKKEYP
-538 DSHVGTTTQN
+538 DSHVSTTTQN

-704 ASHDSDSNTVENNM
+704 SSHDSDSNTVANNM

-738 TLAKKPNFQVLGGG
+738 TIAKKPNFQVLGGG
-752 FYTNGTIKTSLSEK
+752 FYTNGTIKTAISEK

-779 TRSFGSWDEFGV
+779 TRSYGSWDEFGV

-902 GLSQLYHQGDISLSA
+902 GLSQLYHQGDTSLSA
-917 MNSTANFYQFDRG
+917 MNSTANFYQFDHG
-930 GNLIARSNTTGQKL
+930 GNLIARSNTTGEKL

-987 TSNVTNIDAW
+987 ASNVTNIDAW

-1021 SCSETLT
+1021 SCNETLT

>member
-1 MVIGRE
+1 MVIGCKL
-7 YNYKKI
+7 NYKKL
-13 FLVLA
+13 FLILV
-18 FFFLFLFS
+18 FFFLS
-26 LGFLGHSVFAVD
+26 LSPLCFMGHNVFAVD
-38 PPVNQNPGGTHD
+38 PPANQNPGGTHD

-85 GIPVNQRDRIP
+85 GIPANQRDRIP

-108 YPTGNKPLPTRK
+108 YPTGNKPLPTKK

-127 CASRGSKGVFIF
+127 CASRGSKGVYIF

-168 DPKVYNYEDLGNH
+168 DPKEYNYKNLGHH
-181 RVSREKAKDNYTG
+181 RVSWDEAKINYTG

-227 PPQPPSITSNITC
+227 PPQPPAATAQTTC

-308 QTGSSHVSSADPPGE
+308 QTGSSNVSSADPPGE

-353 TIGRGNKRPFSGNG
+353 SIGRGNKRPFSGNG
-367 IESSDYGFTAYSP
+367 LETSDYGFTAYSP

-447 NNYTVWTGKSDKS
+447 NEYTTWSGRDGAENVHHHSYNSFDSAGDARGGGASWGSQGNSTYEVKVPTG
-460 GKPAQ
+460 
-465 NANHYNYGSYESA
+465 
-478 SDANSRNSM
+478 R
-487 WGYQGSE
+487 
-494 EIAIPIY
+494 
-501 KKGSSYCVSWR
+501 SYCVHESER
-512 PDGGCK
+512 GCLRRK
-518 RYKRD
+518 K
-523 RILDHYDYEYKRTYP
+523 EYTYVTHWKKEYP

-575 SGGVGFLGAR
+575 QGGVGFLGAR

-634 EQTVANGNICRGSG
+634 EQTIPNGNICRGSG

-704 ASHDSDSNTVENNM
+704 ASHDSDSNTVANNM
-718 SGSAMNGGNNL
+718 SGSAMSGGNNL

-752 FYTNGTIKTSLSEK
+752 FYTNGTIKTALSEK

-791 LAAGKVLGF
+791 LAASKVLGF

-806 GYEEG
+806 GYEEN
-811 YNFNLPRGG
+811 YNFNLPPGG
-820 IMNAYYTFIG
+820 ARNAYYTFIG

-902 GLSQLYHQGDISLSA
+902 GLSQLYHQGDTSLSA

-930 GNLIARSNTTGQKL
+930 GNLIARSNNTGEKL
-944 MNTLAMFVDGTLT
+944 MNTLAMYVDGTLT

-1021 SCSETLT
+1021 SCNETLT

-1048 GGGRAGAHPLQTGP
+1048 GGGRAGTHPLQTGP

>member
-1 MVIGRE
+1 MAISRKH
-7 YNYKKI
+7 NKKL
-13 FLVLA
+13 FLVLS
-18 FFFLFLFS
+18 FFFLSLFS
-26 LGFLGHSVFAVD
+26 LGIIGYNVFAVD
-38 PPVNQNPGGTHD
+38 PPVNQDPGGTHD
-50 GGSGYPVDGCA
+50 GGSGHPVDGCTA
-61 IDICYTIHQ
+61 DICYTVHQ
-70 PYAGVSWVYY
+70 PYSGVSWVYY
-80 DFDEM
+80 DFDKM

-127 CASRGSKGVFIF
+127 CASRGSKGVYVF
-139 GYNRYYRKTK
+139 GYNRYYRKVK

-155 AMPLTFSMYYSEP
+155 AMPLSYSVYLSETEP
-168 DPKVYNYEDLGNH
+168 KYSVDPLELKH
-181 RVSREKAKDNYTG
+181 SRVADQEARDNYTG
-194 KVYTGVDDPQRLA
+194 KIYNNVDDPQRLA

-222 TGIVD
+222 TTID
-227 PPQPPSITSNITC
+227 EKQPTPANMTC
-240 SQLSGNFGAYYK
+240 SQLSGTFGAYYK

-328 FAQKNGSENNQYLF
+328 FAQKNGLDNNQYLF

-367 IESSDYGFTAYSP
+367 LETSDYGFTAYSP

-447 NNYTVWTGKSDKS
+447 NEYTTWS
-460 GKPAQ
+460 GRDGAE
-465 NANHYNYGSYESA
+465 NVHHHSYNSFDSAGDARGGGASWGSQGNSSYVQKIKIGSHC
-478 SDANSRNSM
+478 NSRLPNGHCED
-487 WGYQGSE
+487 WE
-494 EIAIPIY
+494 H
-501 KKGSSYCVSWR
+501 
-512 PDGGCK
+512 
-518 RYKRD
+518 RYKYVT
-523 RILDHYDYEYKRTYP
+523 HWKKEYP
-538 DSHVGTTTQN
+538 DSHVDTTTQN
-548 LGQTEKKSSVYTP
+548 LGQTERKSSVYTP

-575 SGGVGFLGAR
+575 EGGVGFLGAR

-609 HTREDQTVKV
+609 HTRDDQTVKV

-634 EQTVANGNICRGSG
+634 EQIVANGNICRGSG

-704 ASHDSDSNTVENNM
+704 ASHDSDSNTVANNM
-718 SGSAMNGGNNL
+718 SGSAMSGGNNL

-752 FYTNGTIKTSLSEK
+752 FYTNGTIKTALSEK

-779 TRSFGSWDEFGV
+779 TRSYGSWDEFGV

-902 GLSQLYHQGDISLSA
+902 GLSQLYHQGDTSLSA

-930 GNLIARSNTTGQKL
+930 GNLIARSNTTGEKL
-944 MNTLAMFVDGTLT
+944 MNTLAMYVDGTLT

-1021 SCSETLT
+1021 SCNETLT

-1048 GGGRAGAHPLQTGP
+1048 GGGRAGTHPLQTGP
-1062 TGTYYAEGSIHPA
+1062 IGTYYAEGSIHPA

>member
-1 MVIGRE
+1 MKA
-7 YNYKKI
+7 KK
-13 FLVLA
+13 FLGIKSIYQKI
-18 FFFLFLFS
+18 LFS
-26 LGFLGHSVFAVD
+26 VIITLVALIFGMHFSQNIFATN
-38 PPVNQNPGGTHD
+38 PPNPPQTGKHD
-50 GGSGYPVDGCA
+50 GGSGHPVEGCSKS
-61 IDICYTIHQ
+61 ICYTVHQ
-70 PYAGVSWVYY
+70 DYSGVTWIYY
-80 DFDEM
+80 DFAAM
-85 GIPVNQRDRIP
+85 GIPENKRDRIP
-96 YSKFINPQNTSE
+96 YSVFANTPAAG
-108 YPTGNKPLPTRK
+108 YPKGNQVLPTAK

-127 CASRGSKGVFIF
+127 CGRQPGVFIF
-139 GYNRYYRKTK
+139 GYNRYYRKTLQ
-149 KPTGGM
+149 PTGGV
-155 AMPLTFSMYYSEP
+155 AIPLTYSVYLSESEP
-168 DPKVYNYEDLGNH
+168 KMVKDMGGGG
-181 RVSREKAKDNYTG
+181 SRLNIKSAEMEYTG
-194 KVYTGVDDPQRLA
+194 EKYMGYPDPEKLA

-212 DFSWFCAWPP
+212 NFSWFCAWQTIPP
-222 TGIVD
+222 NYNNNNNNGNNQSTA
-227 PPQPPSITSNITC
+227 QTTC

-308 QTGSSHVSSADPPGE
+308 QTGSTHVSSADPPGE

-367 IESSDYGFTAYSP
+367 LETSDYGFTAYSP

-447 NNYTVWTGKSDKS
+447 NEYTTWS
-460 GKPAQ
+460 GRDGAE
-465 NANHYNYGSYESA
+465 NVHHHSYNSFDSAGDARGSGA
-478 SDANSRNSM
+478 SWGSQGNSSYVQKIKVGSHCNSRLPNGHCED
-487 WGYQGSE
+487 WE
-494 EIAIPIY
+494 H
-501 KKGSSYCVSWR
+501 
-512 PDGGCK
+512 
-518 RYKRD
+518 RYKYVT
-523 RILDHYDYEYKRTYP
+523 HWKKEYP

-575 SGGVGFLGAR
+575 QGGVGFLGAR

-648 IERCKLVDTVTGR
+648 VERCNLVDTVTGR

-718 SGSAMNGGNNL
+718 SGSAMSGGNNL

-752 FYTNGTIKTSLSEK
+752 FYTNGTIKAALSEK

-876 RDTIIRNSSN
+876 RDTIVRNSSN

-902 GLSQLYHQGDISLSA
+902 GLSQLYHQGDTSLSA

-930 GNLIARSNTTGQKL
+930 GNLIARSNTTGEKL
-944 MNTLAMFVDGTLT
+944 MNTLAMYVDGTLT

-1021 SCSETLT
+1021 SCNETLT

>member
-1 MVIGRE
+1 MAIGRE
-7 YNYKKI
+7 CNYKKI

-18 FFFLFLFS
+18 FVFLFLFS
-26 LGFLGHSVFAVD
+26 LGFMGHNVFAVD
-38 PPVNQNPGGTHD
+38 PPVNQDPGGTHD
-50 GGSGYPVDGCA
+50 GGSGHPVDGCTA
-61 IDICYTIHQ
+61 DICYTVHQ
-70 PYAGVSWVYY
+70 PYSGVSWVYY
-80 DFDEM
+80 DFDKM

-127 CASRGSKGVFIF
+127 CASRGSKGVYVF

-155 AMPLTFSMYYSEP
+155 AIPLSYSIYLSETEP
-168 DPKVYNYEDLGNH
+168 KYSVDPLELKHN
-181 RVSREKAKDNYTG
+181 RVADQEARDNYTG
-194 KVYTGVDDPQRLA
+194 KIYNNIDDPQRLA

-222 TGIVD
+222 TPINEEK
-227 PPQPPSITSNITC
+227 QPIPSNMTC
-240 SQLSGNFGAYYK
+240 SQIPGTFGAYYK

-367 IESSDYGFTAYSP
+367 LETSDYGFTAYSP
-380 TQNASSEYGCQTN
+380 TQNASSEYACQTN

-447 NNYTVWTGKSDKS
+447 NEYTTWS
-460 GKPAQ
+460 GKDGAE
-465 NANHYNYGSYESA
+465 NVHHHSYNSFDSAGDARSGGASWGSQGNSSYVQKIKIGSHC
-478 SDANSRNSM
+478 NSRLPNGHCED
-487 WGYQGSE
+487 WE
-494 EIAIPIY
+494 H
-501 KKGSSYCVSWR
+501 
-512 PDGGCK
+512 
-518 RYKRD
+518 RYKYVT
-523 RILDHYDYEYKRTYP
+523 HWKKEYP

-575 SGGVGFLGAR
+575 QGGVGFLGAR

-634 EQTVANGNICRGSG
+634 EQTVTNGNICRGSG

-704 ASHDSDSNTVENNM
+704 SSHDSDSNTVANNM
-718 SGSAMNGGNNL
+718 FGSAMNGGNNL

-902 GLSQLYHQGDISLSA
+902 GLSQLYHQGDTSLSA

-930 GNLIARSNTTGQKL
+930 GNLIARSNTTGEKL
-944 MNTLAMFVDGTLT
+944 MNTLAMFIDGTLT

-987 TSNVTNIDAW
+987 TNNVTNIDAW

-1021 SCSETLT
+1021 SCNETIT

-1048 GGGRAGAHPLQTGP
+1048 GGGRSGAHPLQTGP

>member
-1 MVIGRE
+1 M
-7 YNYKKI
+7 
-13 FLVLA
+13 
-18 FFFLFLFS
+18 
-26 LGFLGHSVFAVD
+26 
-38 PPVNQNPGGTHD
+38 
-50 GGSGYPVDGCA
+50 
-61 IDICYTIHQ
+61 
-70 PYAGVSWVYY
+70 
-80 DFDEM
+80 
-85 GIPVNQRDRIP
+85 
-96 YSKFINPQNTSE
+96 
-108 YPTGNKPLPTRK
+108 
-120 GDNAVTG
+120 
-127 CASRGSKGVFIF
+127 
-139 GYNRYYRKTK
+139 
-149 KPTGGM
+149 
-155 AMPLTFSMYYSEP
+155 
-168 DPKVYNYEDLGNH
+168 
-181 RVSREKAKDNYTG
+181 
-194 KVYTGVDDPQRLA
+194 
-207 DWNRG
+207 
-212 DFSWFCAWPP
+212 
-222 TGIVD
+222 
-227 PPQPPSITSNITC
+227 
-240 SQLSGNFGAYYK
+240 
-252 GNTSADTGVVNHSYS
+252 
-267 GTLGHNSWQKNFQGK
+267 
-282 NYVFAKPGDRV
+282 
-293 QFYETFCFPIQQVGI
+293 
-308 QTGSSHVSSADPPGE
+308 SSADPPGE

-367 IESSDYGFTAYSP
+367 LETSDYGFTAYSP

-447 NNYTVWTGKSDKS
+447 NEYTTWSGRDDAENVHHHSYNSFDSAGDARGGGASWGSQGNSTYEVKVPTG
-460 GKPAQ
+460 
-465 NANHYNYGSYESA
+465 
-478 SDANSRNSM
+478 R
-487 WGYQGSE
+487 
-494 EIAIPIY
+494 
-501 KKGSSYCVSWR
+501 SYCVHESER
-512 PDGGCK
+512 GCLRRK
-518 RYKRD
+518 K
-523 RILDHYDYEYKRTYP
+523 EYIYVTHWKKEYP

-609 HTREDQTVKV
+609 HTRDDQTVKV

-634 EQTVANGNICRGSG
+634 EQTIANGNICRGSG
-648 IERCKLVDTVTGR
+648 IERCELVDTVKGTINAAGKFTGD
-661 INSVGKYTGE
+661 

-752 FYTNGTIKTSLSEK
+752 FYTNGTIKTALSEK

-800 GSGAAM
+800 GSGVAM

-902 GLSQLYHQGDISLSA
+902 GLSQLYHQGDTSLSA

-930 GNLIARSNTTGQKL
+930 GNLIARSNTTGEKL
-944 MNTLAMFVDGTLT
+944 MNTLAMYVDGTLT

-987 TSNVTNIDAW
+987 TSNVTNVDAW

-1021 SCSETLT
+1021 SCNETLT

-1048 GGGRAGAHPLQTGP
+1048 GGGRAGTHPLQTGP

>member
-1 MVIGRE
+1 MIKYVKTAIVVIG
-7 YNYKKI
+7 I
-13 FLVLA
+13 FLMSFLIINHNAYGNTKFDVTHGNDAGALNKCKIGGTCYTKRNGQYSGLA
-18 FFFLFLFS
+18 WFYFDFEANGVSNEKRDTFTFRDLLNNRKPGFPVDNSLMPGVNPNTRMPCKDSRGIFVFGYPLYQKTGKGFRSTGGIMFPQKYSELFNGGVYHNGSPINGLVSDSYAQDDFNGTS
-26 LGFLGHSVFAVD
+26 
-38 PPVNQNPGGTHD
+38 VNQFSAEYEAQWQTHD
-50 GGSGYPVDGCA
+50 V
-61 IDICYTIHQ
+61 
-70 PYAGVSWVYY
+70 
-80 DFDEM
+80 
-85 GIPVNQRDRIP
+85 
-96 YSKFINPQNTSE
+96 
-108 YPTGNKPLPTRK
+108 
-120 GDNAVTG
+120 
-127 CASRGSKGVFIF
+127 
-139 GYNRYYRKTK
+139 
-149 KPTGGM
+149 
-155 AMPLTFSMYYSEP
+155 
-168 DPKVYNYEDLGNH
+168 
-181 RVSREKAKDNYTG
+181 
-194 KVYTGVDDPQRLA
+194 
-207 DWNRG
+207 
-212 DFSWFCAWPP
+212 SWFCSRQTTPP
-222 TGIVD
+222 
-227 PPQPPSITSNITC
+227 PPPPSITSPPANMTC
-240 SQLSGNFGAYYK
+240 SQIPGTFGAYYK

-308 QTGSSHVSSADPPGE
+308 QTGSSHVSSADPPDQ

-328 FAQKNGSENNQYLF
+328 FSQKNGSENNQYLF

-353 TIGRGNKRPFSGNG
+353 SIGRGNKHPFSGNG
-367 IESSDYGFTAYSP
+367 LEISDYGFTAYSP
-380 TQNASSEYGCQTN
+380 TQNASSTYTCETN

-407 IPGFIDY
+407 IPGFTDY
-414 QHGCNSAD
+414 QYGCNSAD

-447 NNYTVWTGKSDKS
+447 NEYTTWS
-460 GKPAQ
+460 GKDGAENVHHHSYNSFDSAGDARSNGASWGSQGNSSYVLAVKVGRYCTSHSQ
-465 NANHYNYGSYESA
+465 NGHCNDWESIYNYVTH
-478 SDANSRNSM
+478 
-487 WGYQGSE
+487 W
-494 EIAIPIY
+494 
-501 KKGSSYCVSWR
+501 KK
-512 PDGGCK
+512 
-518 RYKRD
+518 
-523 RILDHYDYEYKRTYP
+523 EYP
-538 DSHVGTTTQN
+538 DSHVSTTTQN

-575 SGGVGFLGAR
+575 EGGVGFLGAR
-585 ISIGA
+585 INIGA
-590 NYGVAPR
+590 NYGATPR
-597 ANELVSKTPYAT
+597 ANELISKTPYAT

-629 ESKLQ
+629 ESRLQ
-634 EQTVANGNICRGSG
+634 EQTVANGNICHGSG
-648 IERCKLVDTVTGR
+648 INRCKLVDTVTGR
-661 INSVGKYTGE
+661 INSAGKYTGE
-671 FLNTDTYD
+671 FLNTETYE

-704 ASHDSDSNTVENNM
+704 SSHDSDSNTVENNM

-738 TLAKKPNFQVLGGG
+738 TIAKKPNFQILGGG
-752 FYTNGTIKTSLSEK
+752 IYTNGSIITSVSNK
-766 AVGGGLGAYPSAE
+766 AVGGGLGAYPSAA
-779 TRSFGSWDEFGV
+779 TKLFGSWTEFSA
-791 LAAGKVLGF
+791 LAAGKVNGF
-800 GSGAAM
+800 GTGAIQ
-806 GYEEG
+806 GYEEN
-811 YNFNLPRGG
+811 YNFNLPNGG
-820 IMNAYYTFIG
+820 ADSASNQIALSPLT
-830 PTGPNSVVSGISNI
+830 ISND
-844 SHMTIA
+844 
-850 NDKNGP
+850 NK
-856 GNSGISR
+856 SGESNITR

-876 RDTIIRNSSN
+876 RDTIARNSSN
-886 TITSLTSNET
+886 TIYSLTPDKT

-902 GLSQLYHQGDISLSA
+902 GLSQLYHQGDTSLSA

-930 GNLIARSNTTGQKL
+930 GNLIARSNTTGEKL

-957 IDRNINIAHETYNAV
+957 IDRNINIAQETYNAV

-1028 ITGPVFARKLILNR
+1028 ITGPVFARKLVLNR

-1048 GGGRAGAHPLQTGP
+1048 GGGRAGTHPLQTGP

>member
-1 MVIGRE
+1 MVIGRKC
-7 YNYKKI
+7 NYKKI
-13 FLVLA
+13 FLVLS
-18 FFFLFLFS
+18 FFFLSLFS
-26 LGFLGHSVFAVD
+26 FSFLGYNVFAAD
-38 PPVNQNPGGTHD
+38 PPVVQDPGGTHN
-50 GGSGYPVDGCA
+50 GGSGYPVDGCTA
-61 IDICYTIHQ
+61 RICYTIHQ
-70 PYAGVSWVYY
+70 PYSGVSWVYY

-96 YSKFINPQNTSE
+96 YSRFINPPNNGK
-108 YPTGNKPLPTRK
+108 YPTDNKQLDTKK

-127 CASRGSKGVFIF
+127 CASRGSKGVYIF

-149 KPTGGM
+149 TPTGGM
-155 AMPLTFSMYYSEP
+155 AMPLSFSRYYSEP
-168 DPKVYNYEDLGNH
+168 EPKVYDYITSGHH
-181 RVSREKAKDNYTG
+181 RVSWEEAKINYTG
-194 KVYTGVDDPQRLA
+194 KVYNGVDDPQRLA
-207 DWNRG
+207 EWDRG
-212 DFSWFCAWPP
+212 DFSWFCSWPP
-222 TGIVD
+222 TLIND
-227 PPQPPSITSNITC
+227 KKDSENPPITAQTTC
-240 SQLSGNFGAYYK
+240 SQIPGTFGAYYK

-308 QTGSSHVSSADPPGE
+308 QTGSSNVSSADPPGE

-367 IESSDYGFTAYSP
+367 LETSDYGFTAYSP
-380 TQNASSEYGCQTN
+380 TQNASSEYACETN

-447 NNYTVWTGKSDKS
+447 NEYTTWSGRDGAENVHHHSYNSFDSAGNAGGNGASWGSQGNSTYEVKVPTG
-460 GKPAQ
+460 
-465 NANHYNYGSYESA
+465 
-478 SDANSRNSM
+478 R
-487 WGYQGSE
+487 
-494 EIAIPIY
+494 
-501 KKGSSYCVSWR
+501 SYCVHESER
-512 PDGGCK
+512 GCLRRK
-518 RYKRD
+518 K
-523 RILDHYDYEYKRTYP
+523 EYTYVTHWKKEYP
-538 DSHVGTTTQN
+538 DSHVDTTTQN

-575 SGGVGFLGAR
+575 QGGVGFLGAR

-634 EQTVANGNICRGSG
+634 EQTIPNGNICRGSG
-648 IERCKLVDTVTGR
+648 IERCELVDTVKGIINAAGKFTGD
-661 INSVGKYTGE
+661 
-671 FLNTDTYD
+671 FLNTENYD
-679 RTIPDDLPGG
+679 RTIPDNLPGG

-752 FYTNGTIKTSLSEK
+752 FYTNGTIKTALSEK

-779 TRSFGSWDEFGV
+779 TRSYGSWDEFGV

-856 GNSGISR
+856 GNSGITR

-876 RDTIIRNSSN
+876 RDTIARNSGN
-886 TITSLTSNET
+886 TIYSLTSDKT

-902 GLSQLYHQGDISLSA
+902 GLSQLYHQGDTSLSA

-930 GNLIARSNTTGQKL
+930 GNLIARSNTTGEKL
-944 MNTLAMFVDGTLT
+944 MNTLAMYVDGTLT

-1021 SCSETLT
+1021 SCNETLT
-1028 ITGPVFARKLILNR
+1028 ITGPVFARKLVLNR

-1048 GGGRAGAHPLQTGP
+1048 GGGHAGAHPLQTGP

>member
-1 MVIGRE
+1 MIKYLKTAIVVIG
-7 YNYKKI
+7 I
-13 FLVLA
+13 FLIS
-18 FFFLFLFS
+18 FLIINHNAYGNTKFDVTHGNDAGTL
-26 LGFLGHSVFAVD
+26 
-38 PPVNQNPGGTHD
+38 NKCKIGGTCYTKRNGQYSGLAWFYFD
-50 GGSGYPVDGCA
+50 FEANGVSNEKRDTFTFRDLLNNGKPGFPVGNSLMPGVNPNTRMPCKDSRGVYVFGYPL
-61 IDICYTIHQ
+61 YQ
-70 PYAGVSWVYY
+70 
-80 DFDEM
+80 
-85 GIPVNQRDRIP
+85 
-96 YSKFINPQNTSE
+96 K
-108 YPTGNKPLPTRK
+108 TGN
-120 GDNAVTG
+120 
-127 CASRGSKGVFIF
+127 
-139 GYNRYYRKTK
+139 GYRS
-149 KPTGGM
+149 TGGIM
-155 AMPLTFSMYYSEP
+155 FPQKYSELFNSG
-168 DPKVYNYEDLGNH
+168 VYHNGTLIDGLVDEDTAHMDYNGTSAGLPSAEYEAQWQTHD
-181 RVSREKAKDNYTG
+181 V
-194 KVYTGVDDPQRLA
+194 
-207 DWNRG
+207 
-212 DFSWFCAWPP
+212 SWFCSRQTTPP
-222 TGIVD
+222 
-227 PPQPPSITSNITC
+227 PPPPSITSPPANMTC
-240 SQLSGNFGAYYK
+240 SQIPGTFGAYYK

-367 IESSDYGFTAYSP
+367 LETSDYGFTAYSP
-380 TQNASSEYGCQTN
+380 TQNASSQYACETN
-393 YYRMYAPKL
+393 YYRIYAPKL

-407 IPGFIDY
+407 IPGFTDY
-414 QHGCNSAD
+414 QYGCNSAD

-447 NNYTVWTGKSDKS
+447 NDYTIWTGKSDKS

-465 NANHYNYGSYESA
+465 NANHYNYSSYESA

-501 KKGSSYCVSWR
+501 VRGQSYCTSWR
-512 PDGGCK
+512 PDGSCRRSK
-518 RYKRD
+518 SEK
-523 RILDHYDYEYKRTYP
+523 ILDHYDYEYKRTYP

-575 SGGVGFLGAR
+575 EGGVGFLGAR
-585 ISIGA
+585 INIGA
-590 NYGVAPR
+590 NYGATPR
-597 ANELVSKTPYAT
+597 ANELISKTPYAT

-634 EQTVANGNICRGSG
+634 EQTIANGNICHGSG
-648 IERCKLVDTVTGR
+648 INRCKLVDTVTGR
-661 INSVGKYTGE
+661 INSAGKYTGE
-671 FLNTDTYD
+671 FLNTETYE

-704 ASHDSDSNTVENNM
+704 SSHDSDSNTVENNM

-738 TLAKKPNFQVLGGG
+738 TIAKKPNFQILGGG
-752 FYTNGTIKTSLSEK
+752 IYTNGSIITSVSNK
-766 AVGGGLGAYPSAE
+766 AVGGGLGAYPSAA
-779 TRSFGSWDEFGV
+779 TKLFGSWTEFSA
-791 LAAGKVLGF
+791 LAAGKVNGF
-800 GSGAAM
+800 GTGAIQ
-806 GYEEG
+806 GYEEN
-811 YNFNLPRGG
+811 YNFNLPNGG
-820 IMNAYYTFIG
+820 ADSASNQVALSPLT
-830 PTGPNSVVSGISNI
+830 ISND
-844 SHMTIA
+844 
-850 NDKNGP
+850 NK
-856 GNSGISR
+856 SGESNITR

-876 RDTIIRNSSN
+876 RDTIARNSSN
-886 TITSLTSNET
+886 TIYSLTPDKT

-902 GLSQLYHQGDISLSA
+902 GLSQLYHQGDTSLSTI
-917 MNSTANFYQFDRG
+917 NSTANFYQFDRN
-930 GNLIARSNTTGQKL
+930 GNLIARSNTTGEKL

-957 IDRNINIAHETYNAV
+957 IDRNINIAQETYNAV

-1021 SCSETLT
+1021 SCNETLT
-1028 ITGPVFARKLILNR
+1028 ITGPVFARKLVLNR

>member
-1 MVIGRE
+1 MVIGRKC
-7 YNYKKI
+7 NYKKI
-13 FLVLA
+13 FLVLS
-18 FFFLFLFS
+18 FFFLSLFS
-26 LGFLGHSVFAVD
+26 FSFLGYNVFAAD
-38 PPVNQNPGGTHD
+38 PPVVQDPGGTHN
-50 GGSGYPVDGCA
+50 GGSGYPVDGCTA
-61 IDICYTIHQ
+61 RICYTIHQ
-70 PYAGVSWVYY
+70 PYSGVSWVYY

-96 YSKFINPQNTSE
+96 YSRFINPPNNGK
-108 YPTGNKPLPTRK
+108 YPTDNKQLDTKK

-127 CASRGSKGVFIF
+127 CASRGSKGVYIF

-149 KPTGGM
+149 TPTGGM
-155 AMPLTFSMYYSEP
+155 AMPLSFSRYYSEP
-168 DPKVYNYEDLGNH
+168 EPKVYDYITSGHH
-181 RVSREKAKDNYTG
+181 RVSWEEAKINYTG
-194 KVYTGVDDPQRLA
+194 KVYNGVDDPQRLA
-207 DWNRG
+207 EWDRG
-212 DFSWFCAWPP
+212 DFSWFCSWPP
-222 TGIVD
+222 TLIND
-227 PPQPPSITSNITC
+227 KKDSENPPIIAQTTC
-240 SQLSGNFGAYYK
+240 SQIPGTFGAYHK

-308 QTGSSHVSSADPPGE
+308 QTGSSNVSSADPPGE

-367 IESSDYGFTAYSP
+367 LETSDYGFTAYSP
-380 TQNASSEYGCQTN
+380 TQNASSEYACETN

-447 NNYTVWTGKSDKS
+447 NEYTTWSGRDGAENVHHHSYNSFDSAGDARGGGASWGSQGNSTYEVKVPTG
-460 GKPAQ
+460 
-465 NANHYNYGSYESA
+465 
-478 SDANSRNSM
+478 R
-487 WGYQGSE
+487 
-494 EIAIPIY
+494 
-501 KKGSSYCVSWR
+501 SYCVHESER
-512 PDGGCK
+512 GCLRRK
-518 RYKRD
+518 K
-523 RILDHYDYEYKRTYP
+523 EYTYVTHWKKEYP
-538 DSHVGTTTQN
+538 DNHVGTTTQN

-575 SGGVGFLGAR
+575 QGGVGFLGAR

-609 HTREDQTVKV
+609 HTRDNQTVKV

-634 EQTVANGNICRGSG
+634 EQTIANGNICRGSG
-648 IERCKLVDTVTGR
+648 IERCELVDTVKGTINAAGKFTGD
-661 INSVGKYTGE
+661 

-704 ASHDSDSNTVENNM
+704 SSHDSDSNTVENNM

-738 TLAKKPNFQVLGGG
+738 TIAKKPNFQVLGGG
-752 FYTNGTIKTSLSEK
+752 FYTNGTIKTALSEK

-779 TRSFGSWDEFGV
+779 TRSYGSWDEFGV

-876 RDTIIRNSSN
+876 RDTIIQNSSN

-902 GLSQLYHQGDISLSA
+902 GLSQLYHQGDTSLSA
-917 MNSTANFYQFDRG
+917 MNSTANFYQFDRD
-930 GNLIARSNTTGQKL
+930 GNLIARSNSTGEKL

-1021 SCSETLT
+1021 SCNETLT

-1048 GGGRAGAHPLQTGP
+1048 GGGRAGTHPLQTGP

>member
-1 MVIGRE
+1 MAISRKH
-7 YNYKKI
+7 NKKL
-13 FLVLA
+13 FLVLS
-18 FFFLFLFS
+18 FFFLSLFS
-26 LGFLGHSVFAVD
+26 LGIIGYNVFAVD
-38 PPVNQNPGGTHD
+38 PPVNQDPGGTHD
-50 GGSGYPVDGCA
+50 GGSGHPVDGCTA
-61 IDICYTIHQ
+61 DICYTVHQ
-70 PYAGVSWVYY
+70 PYSGVSWVYY
-80 DFDEM
+80 DFDKM

-127 CASRGSKGVFIF
+127 CASRGSKGVYVF
-139 GYNRYYRKTK
+139 GYNRYYRKAK

-155 AMPLTFSMYYSEP
+155 AMPLSYSVYLSETEP
-168 DPKVYNYEDLGNH
+168 KYSVDPLELKH
-181 RVSREKAKDNYTG
+181 SRVADQEARDNYTG
-194 KVYTGVDDPQRLA
+194 KIYNNVDDPQRLA

-222 TGIVD
+222 TTID
-227 PPQPPSITSNITC
+227 EKQPTPANMTC
-240 SQLSGNFGAYYK
+240 SQLSGTFGAYYK

-367 IESSDYGFTAYSP
+367 LETSDYGFTAYSP

-414 QHGCNSAD
+414 QHDCNSAD

-447 NNYTVWTGKSDKS
+447 NEYTTWS
-460 GKPAQ
+460 GRDGAE
-465 NANHYNYGSYESA
+465 NVHHHSYNSFDSAGDARGSGA
-478 SDANSRNSM
+478 SWGSQGNSSYVQKIKVGSHCNSRLPNGHCED
-487 WGYQGSE
+487 WE
-494 EIAIPIY
+494 H
-501 KKGSSYCVSWR
+501 
-512 PDGGCK
+512 
-518 RYKRD
+518 RYKYVT
-523 RILDHYDYEYKRTYP
+523 HWKKEYP

-575 SGGVGFLGAR
+575 EGGVGFLGAR

-609 HTREDQTVKV
+609 HTRDDQTVKV

-634 EQTVANGNICRGSG
+634 EQIVANGNICRGSG

-752 FYTNGTIKTSLSEK
+752 FYTNGTIKTALSEK
-766 AVGGGLGAYPSAE
+766 AVGGGLGAFPSAE

-902 GLSQLYHQGDISLSA
+902 GLSQLYHQGDTSLSA

-930 GNLIARSNTTGQKL
+930 GNLIARSNTTGEKL

-1021 SCSETLT
+1021 SCNETLT

-1048 GGGRAGAHPLQTGP
+1048 GGGRAGTHPLQTGP

>member
-1 MVIGRE
+1 MGGKIIKTVRFTTVIIGF
-7 YNYKKI
+7 I
-13 FLVLA
+13 FLSLLSIDSSVYGNGGKHEVTHGNDAGVLKKCK
-18 FFFLFLFS
+18 
-26 LGFLGHSVFAVD
+26 V
-38 PPVNQNPGGTHD
+38 GGT
-50 GGSGYPVDGCA
+50 
-61 IDICYTIHQ
+61 CYTKRNGE
-70 PYAGVSWVYY
+70 YSGLAWFYY
-80 DFDEM
+80 DFEANDVSNEKRDTFTFRDLLNNRKP
-85 GIPVNQRDRIP
+85 GFPVDNALMP
-96 YSKFINPQNTSE
+96 GVNPNTRMSCKNSRGVFVFG
-108 YPTGNKPLPTRK
+108 YPLYQKTGN
-120 GDNAVTG
+120 
-127 CASRGSKGVFIF
+127 
-139 GYNRYYRKTK
+139 GYRS
-149 KPTGGM
+149 TGGIM
-155 AMPLTFSMYYSEP
+155 FPQKYSELFSGG
-168 DPKVYNYEDLGNH
+168 VYHNGTPINGLKSDETAHLDYNGTSAGLPSAEYEAQWQTHD
-181 RVSREKAKDNYTG
+181 V
-194 KVYTGVDDPQRLA
+194 
-207 DWNRG
+207 
-212 DFSWFCAWPP
+212 SWFCSRQTTPP
-222 TGIVD
+222 
-227 PPQPPSITSNITC
+227 PPPPSITSPPANMTC
-240 SQLSGNFGAYYK
+240 SQIPGTFGAYYK

-367 IESSDYGFTAYSP
+367 LETSDYGFTAYSP
-380 TQNASSEYGCQTN
+380 TQNASSQYACETN
-393 YYRMYAPKL
+393 YYRIYAPKL

-407 IPGFIDY
+407 IPGFTDY
-414 QHGCNSAD
+414 QYGCNSAD

-447 NNYTVWTGKSDKS
+447 NDYTIWTGKSDKS

-465 NANHYNYGSYESA
+465 NANHYNYSSYEGA

-501 KKGSSYCVSWR
+501 VRGQSYCTSWR
-512 PDGGCK
+512 PDGSCRRSK
-518 RYKRD
+518 SEK
-523 RILDHYDYEYKRTYP
+523 ILDHYDYEYKRTYP

-575 SGGVGFLGAR
+575 EGGVGFLGAR
-585 ISIGA
+585 INIGA
-590 NYGVAPR
+590 NYGAAPR
-597 ANELVSKTPYAT
+597 ANELISKTPYAT

-634 EQTVANGNICRGSG
+634 EQTIANGNICHGSG
-648 IERCKLVDTVTGR
+648 IDRCKLVDTVTGR
-661 INSVGKYTGE
+661 INSAGKYTGE
-671 FLNTDTYD
+671 FLNTETYE

-704 ASHDSDSNTVENNM
+704 SSHDSDSNTVENNM

-738 TLAKKPNFQVLGGG
+738 TIAKKPNFQILGGG
-752 FYTNGTIKTSLSEK
+752 IYTNGSIITSVSNK
-766 AVGGGLGAYPSAE
+766 AVGGGLGAYPSAA
-779 TRSFGSWDEFGV
+779 TKLFGSWTEFSA
-791 LAAGKVLGF
+791 LAAGRVNGF
-800 GSGAAM
+800 GTGAIQ
-806 GYEEG
+806 GYEEN
-811 YNFNLPRGG
+811 YNFNLPNGG
-820 IMNAYYTFIG
+820 ADSASDQIALSPLT
-830 PTGPNSVVSGISNI
+830 ISND
-844 SHMTIA
+844 
-850 NDKNGP
+850 NK
-856 GNSGISR
+856 SGESNITR

-876 RDTIIRNSSN
+876 RDTIARNSGN
-886 TITSLTSNET
+886 TIYSLTSDQT

-902 GLSQLYHQGDISLSA
+902 GLSQLYHQGDTSLSA
-917 MNSTANFYQFDRG
+917 MNSTANFYQFDRS
-930 GNLIARSNTTGQKL
+930 GNLIARSNTTGEKL

-957 IDRNINIAHETYNAV
+957 IDRNITIAQETYNAV

-1021 SCSETLT
+1021 SCNETLT
-1028 ITGPVFARKLILNR
+1028 ITGPVFARKLVLNR

>member
-1 MVIGRE
+1 MIKYLKTAIVVIG
-7 YNYKKI
+7 I
-13 FLVLA
+13 FLIS
-18 FFFLFLFS
+18 FLIINHNAYGNTKFDVTHGNDAGTL
-26 LGFLGHSVFAVD
+26 
-38 PPVNQNPGGTHD
+38 NKCKIGGTCYTKRNGQYSGLAWFYFD
-50 GGSGYPVDGCA
+50 FEANGVSNEKRDTFTFRDLLNNGKPGFPVGNSLMPGVNPNTRMPCKDSRGVYVFGYPL
-61 IDICYTIHQ
+61 YQ
-70 PYAGVSWVYY
+70 
-80 DFDEM
+80 
-85 GIPVNQRDRIP
+85 
-96 YSKFINPQNTSE
+96 K
-108 YPTGNKPLPTRK
+108 TGN
-120 GDNAVTG
+120 
-127 CASRGSKGVFIF
+127 
-139 GYNRYYRKTK
+139 GYRS
-149 KPTGGM
+149 TGGIM
-155 AMPLTFSMYYSEP
+155 FPQKYSELFNSG
-168 DPKVYNYEDLGNH
+168 VYHNGTLIDGLVDEDTAHMDYNGTSAGLPSAEYEAQWQTHD
-181 RVSREKAKDNYTG
+181 V
-194 KVYTGVDDPQRLA
+194 
-207 DWNRG
+207 
-212 DFSWFCAWPP
+212 SWFCSRQTTPP
-222 TGIVD
+222 
-227 PPQPPSITSNITC
+227 PPPPSITSPPANMTC
-240 SQLSGNFGAYYK
+240 SQIPGTFGAYYK

-328 FAQKNGSENNQYLF
+328 FAQKNGSDNNQYLF

-367 IESSDYGFTAYSP
+367 LETSDYGFTAYSP
-380 TQNASSEYGCQTN
+380 TQNASSTYACETN
-393 YYRMYAPKL
+393 YYRIYAPKL

-407 IPGFIDY
+407 IPGFTDY
-414 QHGCNSAD
+414 QYGCNPAD

-447 NNYTVWTGKSDKS
+447 NEYTTWS
-460 GKPAQ
+460 GKDGAENVHHHSYNSFDSAGDARSNGASWGSQ
-465 NANHYNYGSYESA
+465 GNSTYQVRVKVGRYCASSSSNGHCSDWESIYNYVTH
-478 SDANSRNSM
+478 
-487 WGYQGSE
+487 W
-494 EIAIPIY
+494 
-501 KKGSSYCVSWR
+501 KK
-512 PDGGCK
+512 
-518 RYKRD
+518 
-523 RILDHYDYEYKRTYP
+523 EYP

-575 SGGVGFLGAR
+575 EGGVGFLGAR
-585 ISIGA
+585 INIGA
-590 NYGVAPR
+590 NYGATPR
-597 ANELVSKTPYAT
+597 ANELISKTPYAT

-634 EQTVANGNICRGSG
+634 EQTIANGNICHGSG
-648 IERCKLVDTVTGR
+648 INRCKLVDTVTGR
-661 INSVGKYTGE
+661 INSAGKYTGE
-671 FLNTDTYD
+671 FLNTDTYE

-704 ASHDSDSNTVENNM
+704 SSHDSDSNTVENNM

-738 TLAKKPNFQVLGGG
+738 TIAKKPNFQILGGG
-752 FYTNGTIKTSLSEK
+752 IYTNGSIITSVSNK
-766 AVGGGLGAYPSAE
+766 AVGGGLGAYPSAA
-779 TRSFGSWDEFGV
+779 TKLFGSWTEFSA
-791 LAAGKVLGF
+791 LAAGKVNGF
-800 GSGAAM
+800 GTGATQ
-806 GYEEG
+806 GYEEN
-811 YNFNLPRGG
+811 YNFNLPNGG
-820 IMNAYYTFIG
+820 ADSASDQIALSPLT
-830 PTGPNSVVSGISNI
+830 ISND
-844 SHMTIA
+844 
-850 NDKNGP
+850 NK
-856 GNSGISR
+856 SGESNITR

-876 RDTIIRNSSN
+876 RDTIARNSGN
-886 TITSLTSNET
+886 TIYSLTSDQT

-902 GLSQLYHQGDISLSA
+902 GLSQLYHQGDTSLSA
-917 MNSTANFYQFDRG
+917 MNSTANFYQFDHAS
-930 GNLIARSNTTGQKL
+930 NLIARSNTTGEKL
-944 MNTLAMFVDGTLT
+944 MNTLAMYVDGTLT
-957 IDRNINIAHETYNAV
+957 IDRNITIAQETYNAV

-1021 SCSETLT
+1021 SCNETLT
-1028 ITGPVFARKLILNR
+1028 ITGPVFARKLVLNR

-1048 GGGRAGAHPLQTGP
+1048 GGGRAGTHPLQTGP

>member
-1 MVIGRE
+1 MVIGRKC
-7 YNYKKI
+7 NYKKI
-13 FLVLA
+13 FLVLS
-18 FFFLFLFS
+18 FFFLSLFS
-26 LGFLGHSVFAVD
+26 FSFLGYNVFAAD
-38 PPVNQNPGGTHD
+38 PPVVQDPGGTHN
-50 GGSGYPVDGCA
+50 GGSGYPVDGCTA
-61 IDICYTIHQ
+61 RICYTIHQ
-70 PYAGVSWVYY
+70 PYSGVSWVYY

-96 YSKFINPQNTSE
+96 YSRFINPPNNGK
-108 YPTGNKPLPTRK
+108 YPTDNKQLDTKK

-127 CASRGSKGVFIF
+127 CASRGSKGVYIF

-149 KPTGGM
+149 TPTGGM
-155 AMPLTFSMYYSEP
+155 AMPLSFSRYYSEP
-168 DPKVYNYEDLGNH
+168 EPKVYDYITSGHH
-181 RVSREKAKDNYTG
+181 RVSWEEAKINYTG
-194 KVYTGVDDPQRLA
+194 KVYNGVDDPQRLA
-207 DWNRG
+207 EWDRG
-212 DFSWFCAWPP
+212 DFSWFCSWPP
-222 TGIVD
+222 TLIND
-227 PPQPPSITSNITC
+227 KKDSENPPITAQTTC
-240 SQLSGNFGAYYK
+240 SQIPGTFGAYYK

-308 QTGSSHVSSADPPGE
+308 QTGSAHVSSADPPGE

-367 IESSDYGFTAYSP
+367 LETSDYGFTAYSP

-447 NNYTVWTGKSDKS
+447 NEYTTWS
-460 GKPAQ
+460 GRDGAE
-465 NANHYNYGSYESA
+465 NVHHHSYNSFDSAGDARGGGASWGSQGNSSYVQRIKVGSYC
-478 SDANSRNSM
+478 NSRLPNGHCED
-487 WGYQGSE
+487 WE
-494 EIAIPIY
+494 HRY
-501 KKGSSYCVSWR
+501 KYVTHWKKEY
-512 PDGGCK
+512 PDG
-518 RYKRD
+518 
-523 RILDHYDYEYKRTYP
+523 
-538 DSHVGTTTQN
+538 HVGTTTQN

-609 HTREDQTVKV
+609 HTRDDQTVKV

-634 EQTVANGNICRGSG
+634 EQTIANGNICRGSG

-718 SGSAMNGGNNL
+718 SGSAMSGGNNL

-752 FYTNGTIKTSLSEK
+752 FYTNGAIKTAISEK

-779 TRSFGSWDEFGV
+779 TRSYGSWDEFGV

-930 GNLIARSNTTGQKL
+930 GNLIARSNTTGEKL
-944 MNTLAMFVDGTLT
+944 MNTLAMYVDGTLT

-1021 SCSETLT
+1021 SCNETLT

-1075 EVFTLRADAYFWAYR
+1075 EIFTLRADAYFWAYR

>member
-1 MVIGRE
+1 MRAE
-7 YNYKKI
+7 K
-13 FLVLA
+13 F
-18 FFFLFLFS
+18 
-26 LGFLGHSVFAVD
+26 LGFKSVYRKILFFVVIILFTLFFGVNLNQNVFAVD
-38 PPVNQNPGGTHD
+38 PPKPPQTGKHD
-50 GGSGYPVDGCA
+50 GGSGHPGEGCSKS
-61 IDICYTIHQ
+61 ICYTVHQ
-70 PYAGVSWVYY
+70 DYSGVTWIYY
-80 DFDEM
+80 DFAAM
-85 GIPVNQRDRIP
+85 GIPENKRDRIP
-96 YSKFINPQNTSE
+96 YSTFANTPAAG
-108 YPTGNKPLPTRK
+108 YPKGNQVLPTAK

-127 CASRGSKGVFIF
+127 CGRQSGVFIL
-139 GYNRYYRKTK
+139 GYNRYYRKTLQ
-149 KPTGGM
+149 PTGGV
-155 AMPLTFSMYYSEP
+155 AIPLSYSVYLAESEP
-168 DPKVYNYEDLGNH
+168 KMERAMNGGG
-181 RVSREKAKDNYTG
+181 SRIDIEAAKGEYTG
-194 KVYTGVDDPQRLA
+194 AKYLGYPDPEKLA

-212 DFSWFCAWPP
+212 NFSWFCAWP
-222 TGIVD
+222 IKQEQKD
-227 PPQPPSITSNITC
+227 NNPQPPAATAQTTC

-308 QTGSSHVSSADPPGE
+308 QTGSSNVSSADPPGE

-353 TIGRGNKRPFSGNG
+353 AIGRGNKRPFSGNG
-367 IESSDYGFTAYSP
+367 LETSDYGFTAYSP

-447 NNYTVWTGKSDKS
+447 NEYTTWSGRDGAENVHHHSYNSFDSAGDARGGGASWGSQGNSTYEVKVPTG
-460 GKPAQ
+460 
-465 NANHYNYGSYESA
+465 
-478 SDANSRNSM
+478 R
-487 WGYQGSE
+487 
-494 EIAIPIY
+494 
-501 KKGSSYCVSWR
+501 SYCVHESER
-512 PDGGCK
+512 GCLRLK
-518 RYKRD
+518 K
-523 RILDHYDYEYKRTYP
+523 EYTYVTHWKKEYP

-548 LGQTEKKSSVYTP
+548 LGQTERKSSVYTP

-590 NYGVAPR
+590 NYGVTPR

-609 HTREDQTVKV
+609 HTRDDQTVKV

-634 EQTVANGNICRGSG
+634 DQIVANGNICRGSG

-661 INSVGKYTGE
+661 INSAGKYTGD

-704 ASHDSDSNTVENNM
+704 SSHDSDSNTVANNM

-738 TLAKKPNFQVLGGG
+738 TIAKKPNFQVLGGG
-752 FYTNGTIKTSLSEK
+752 FYTNGTIKTALSEK

-779 TRSFGSWDEFGV
+779 TRSYGSWDEFGV

-844 SHMTIA
+844 SHITIA

-856 GNSGISR
+856 GNSNITR

-902 GLSQLYHQGDISLSA
+902 GLSQLYHQGDTSLSA

-930 GNLIARSNTTGQKL
+930 GNLIARSNTTGEKL

-1021 SCSETLT
+1021 SCNETLT

-1048 GGGRAGAHPLQTGP
+1048 GGGRAGAHPLQTGS

>member
-1 MVIGRE
+1 MVIGRKC
-7 YNYKKI
+7 NYKKI
-13 FLVLA
+13 FLVLS
-18 FFFLFLFS
+18 FFFLSLFS
-26 LGFLGHSVFAVD
+26 FSFLGYNVFAAD
-38 PPVNQNPGGTHD
+38 PPVVQDPGGTHN
-50 GGSGYPVDGCA
+50 GGSGYPVDGCTA
-61 IDICYTIHQ
+61 RICYTIHQ
-70 PYAGVSWVYY
+70 PYSGVSWVYY

-96 YSKFINPQNTSE
+96 YSRFINPPNNGK
-108 YPTGNKPLPTRK
+108 YPTDNKQLDTKK

-127 CASRGSKGVFIF
+127 CASRGSKGVYIF

-149 KPTGGM
+149 TPTGGM
-155 AMPLTFSMYYSEP
+155 AMPLSFSRYYSEP
-168 DPKVYNYEDLGNH
+168 EPKVYDYITSGHH
-181 RVSREKAKDNYTG
+181 RVSWEEAKINYTG
-194 KVYTGVDDPQRLA
+194 KVYNGVDDPQRLA
-207 DWNRG
+207 EWDRG
-212 DFSWFCAWPP
+212 DFSWFCSWPP
-222 TGIVD
+222 TLIND
-227 PPQPPSITSNITC
+227 KKDSENPPITAQTTC
-240 SQLSGNFGAYYK
+240 SQIPGTFGAYYK

-308 QTGSSHVSSADPPGE
+308 QTGSSNVSSADPPGE

-367 IESSDYGFTAYSP
+367 LETSDYGFTAYSP
-380 TQNASSEYGCQTN
+380 TQNASSEYACETN

-447 NNYTVWTGKSDKS
+447 NEYTTWSGRDGAENVHHHSYNSFDSAGNAGGNGASWGSQGNSTYEVKVPTG
-460 GKPAQ
+460 
-465 NANHYNYGSYESA
+465 
-478 SDANSRNSM
+478 R
-487 WGYQGSE
+487 
-494 EIAIPIY
+494 
-501 KKGSSYCVSWR
+501 SYCVHESER
-512 PDGGCK
+512 GCLRRK
-518 RYKRD
+518 K
-523 RILDHYDYEYKRTYP
+523 EYTYVTHWKKEYP
-538 DSHVGTTTQN
+538 DSHVDTTTQN

-575 SGGVGFLGAR
+575 QGGVGFLGAR

-634 EQTVANGNICRGSG
+634 EQTIPNGNICRGSG
-648 IERCKLVDTVTGR
+648 IERCELVDTVKGIINAAGKFTGD
-661 INSVGKYTGE
+661 
-671 FLNTDTYD
+671 FLNTENYE
-679 RTIPDDLPGG
+679 RTIPDNLPGG

-704 ASHDSDSNTVENNM
+704 SSHDSDNNTVVNNM
-718 SGSAMNGGNNL
+718 SGSAMSGGNNL

-738 TLAKKPNFQVLGGG
+738 TIAKKPNFQVLGGG
-752 FYTNGTIKTSLSEK
+752 FYTNGTIKTALSEK

-902 GLSQLYHQGDISLSA
+902 GLSQLYHQGDTSLSA

-930 GNLIARSNTTGQKL
+930 GNLIARSNTTGEKL
-944 MNTLAMFVDGTLT
+944 MNTLAMYVDGTLT

-1021 SCSETLT
+1021 SCNETLT

-1048 GGGRAGAHPLQTGP
+1048 GGGRAGTHPLQTGP

>member
-1 MVIGRE
+1 MAISRKH
-7 YNYKKI
+7 NKKL
-13 FLVLA
+13 FLVLS
-18 FFFLFLFS
+18 FFFLSLFS
-26 LGFLGHSVFAVD
+26 LGIIGYNVFAVD
-38 PPVNQNPGGTHD
+38 PPVNQDPGGTHD
-50 GGSGYPVDGCA
+50 GGSGHPVDGCTA
-61 IDICYTIHQ
+61 DICYTVHQ
-70 PYAGVSWVYY
+70 PYSGVSWVYY
-80 DFDEM
+80 DFDKM

-127 CASRGSKGVFIF
+127 CASRGSKGVYVF
-139 GYNRYYRKTK
+139 GYNRYYRKAK

-155 AMPLTFSMYYSEP
+155 AMPLSYSVYLSETEP
-168 DPKVYNYEDLGNH
+168 KYSVDPLELKH
-181 RVSREKAKDNYTG
+181 SRVADQEARDNYTG
-194 KVYTGVDDPQRLA
+194 KIYNNVDDPQRLA

-212 DFSWFCAWPP
+212 DFSWFCSWPP

-227 PPQPPSITSNITC
+227 PPQPPSIASNTTC

-308 QTGSSHVSSADPPGE
+308 QTGSAHVSSADPPGE

-353 TIGRGNKRPFSGNG
+353 SIGRGNKRPFSGNG
-367 IESSDYGFTAYSP
+367 LETSDYGFTAYSP

-447 NNYTVWTGKSDKS
+447 NEYTTWS
-460 GKPAQ
+460 GRDGAE
-465 NANHYNYGSYESA
+465 NVHHHSYNSFDSAGDARGGGASWGSQGNSSYVVEVEVGSYCAYRLPNGHCDDWEH
-478 SDANSRNSM
+478 
-487 WGYQGSE
+487 
-494 EIAIPIY
+494 
-501 KKGSSYCVSWR
+501 K
-512 PDGGCK
+512 
-518 RYKRD
+518 
-523 RILDHYDYEYKRTYP
+523 YEYVTHWKKEYP

-575 SGGVGFLGAR
+575 EGGVGFLGAR
-585 ISIGA
+585 INIGA

-634 EQTVANGNICRGSG
+634 EQTIPNGNICRGSG
-648 IERCKLVDTVTGR
+648 IERCELVDTVKGIINAAGKFTGD
-661 INSVGKYTGE
+661 
-671 FLNTDTYD
+671 FLNTENYE
-679 RTIPDDLPGG
+679 RTIPDNLPGG

-704 ASHDSDSNTVENNM
+704 SSHDSDNNTVANNM

-752 FYTNGTIKTSLSEK
+752 FYTNGTIKAALSEK

-902 GLSQLYHQGDISLSA
+902 GLSQLYHQGDTSLSA

-930 GNLIARSNTTGQKL
+930 GNLIARSNTTGEKL
-944 MNTLAMFVDGTLT
+944 MNTLAMFVAGTLT

-1010 TCSDNHYPNAL
+1010 TCSDNHYPNTL
-1021 SCSETLT
+1021 SCNETLT

>member
-1 MVIGRE
+1 MKVKNILGLKSI
-7 YNYKKI
+7 YQKI
-13 FLVLA
+13 LFLVSVI
-18 FFFLFLFS
+18 LFS
-26 LGFLGHSVFAVD
+26 LIFGLHINQDIFAVD
-38 PPVNQNPGGTHD
+38 PPKPPQTGKHD
-50 GGSGYPVDGCA
+50 GGSGHPVEGCSKS
-61 IDICYTIHQ
+61 ICYTVHQ
-70 PYAGVSWVYY
+70 NYSGVTWIYY
-80 DFDEM
+80 DFAAM
-85 GIPVNQRDRIP
+85 GIPENKRDRIP
-96 YSKFINPQNTSE
+96 YSTFANTPAAG
-108 YPTGNKPLPTRK
+108 YPKENQVLPTAK

-127 CASRGSKGVFIF
+127 CGRQSGVFIF
-139 GYNRYYRKTK
+139 GYNRYYRKTLQ
-149 KPTGGM
+149 PTGGVSI
-155 AMPLTFSMYYSEP
+155 PLSYSVYLAESEP
-168 DPKVYNYEDLGNH
+168 KMVNDMEGGG
-181 RVSREKAKDNYTG
+181 SRLDIKNAEREYTG
-194 KVYTGVDDPQRLA
+194 EKYMGYPDPEKLA

-212 DFSWFCAWPP
+212 NFSWFCAWP
-222 TGIVD
+222 IKQEQKD
-227 PPQPPSITSNITC
+227 NNPQPPAATAQTTC

-308 QTGSSHVSSADPPGE
+308 QTGSPHVSSADPPGE

-353 TIGRGNKRPFSGNG
+353 SIGRGNKRPFSGNG
-367 IESSDYGFTAYSP
+367 LEASDYGFTAYSP

-447 NNYTVWTGKSDKS
+447 NEYTTWSGRDDAENVHHQSYNSFDSAGDARGSGASWGSQGNSTYEVKVPTG
-460 GKPAQ
+460 
-465 NANHYNYGSYESA
+465 
-478 SDANSRNSM
+478 R
-487 WGYQGSE
+487 
-494 EIAIPIY
+494 
-501 KKGSSYCVSWR
+501 SYCVHESER
-512 PDGGCK
+512 GCLRRK
-518 RYKRD
+518 K
-523 RILDHYDYEYKRTYP
+523 EYIYVTHWKKEYP

-575 SGGVGFLGAR
+575 QGGVGFLGAR

-634 EQTVANGNICRGSG
+634 EQTIPNGNICRGSG
-648 IERCKLVDTVTGR
+648 IDRCKLVDTVTGR

-704 ASHDSDSNTVENNM
+704 ASHDSDSNTVANNM
-718 SGSAMNGGNNL
+718 SGSAMSGGNNL

-752 FYTNGTIKTSLSEK
+752 FYTNGTIKAALSEK

-779 TRSFGSWDEFGV
+779 TRSYGSWDEFGV

-902 GLSQLYHQGDISLSA
+902 GLSQLYHQGDTSLSA

-930 GNLIARSNTTGQKL
+930 GNLIARSNTTGEKL

-1021 SCSETLT
+1021 SCNETLT

>member
-1 MVIGRE
+1 M
-7 YNYKKI
+7 N
-13 FLVLA
+13 LNQN
-18 FFFLFLFS
+18 
-26 LGFLGHSVFAVD
+26 VFAVD
-38 PPVNQNPGGTHD
+38 PPKPPQTGKHD
-50 GGSGYPVDGCA
+50 GGSGHPVEGCSKS
-61 IDICYTIHQ
+61 ICYTVHQ
-70 PYAGVSWVYY
+70 DYSGVTWIYY
-80 DFDEM
+80 DFAAM
-85 GIPVNQRDRIP
+85 GIPENKRDRIP
-96 YSKFINPQNTSE
+96 YSTFANTPAAG
-108 YPTGNKPLPTRK
+108 YPKGNQVLPTAK

-127 CASRGSKGVFIF
+127 CGRQSGVFIF
-139 GYNRYYRKTK
+139 GYNRYYRKTLQ
-149 KPTGGM
+149 PTGGV
-155 AMPLTFSMYYSEP
+155 AIPLSYSVYLAETEPKIEQTMYGGGSRIKIEEAKNEYTGAKYLGYP
-168 DPKVYNYEDLGNH
+168 DP
-181 RVSREKAKDNYTG
+181 EK
-194 KVYTGVDDPQRLA
+194 LA

-212 DFSWFCAWPP
+212 NFSWFCAWP
-222 TGIVD
+222 IQQEQKD
-227 PPQPPSITSNITC
+227 NNPQPPAATAQTTC

-308 QTGSSHVSSADPPGE
+308 QTGSSNVSSADPPGE

-353 TIGRGNKRPFSGNG
+353 TIGRGNKRPFSGSG
-367 IESSDYGFTAYSP
+367 LETSDYGFTAYSP

-447 NNYTVWTGKSDKS
+447 NEYTTWSGRDGAENVHHHSYNSFDSAGDARGGGASWGSQGNSTYEVKVPTG
-460 GKPAQ
+460 
-465 NANHYNYGSYESA
+465 
-478 SDANSRNSM
+478 R
-487 WGYQGSE
+487 
-494 EIAIPIY
+494 
-501 KKGSSYCVSWR
+501 SYCVHESER
-512 PDGGCK
+512 GCLRRK
-518 RYKRD
+518 K
-523 RILDHYDYEYKRTYP
+523 EYIYVTHWKKEYP

-575 SGGVGFLGAR
+575 QGGVGFLGAR

-648 IERCKLVDTVTGR
+648 IERCKLVDTVIGR

-718 SGSAMNGGNNL
+718 SGSAMSGGNNL

-752 FYTNGTIKTSLSEK
+752 FYTNGTIKAALSEK

-902 GLSQLYHQGDISLSA
+902 GLSQLYHQGDTSLSA
-917 MNSTANFYQFDRG
+917 MNSTANFYQFDHG
-930 GNLIARSNTTGQKL
+930 GNLIARSNTTGEKL

-1021 SCSETLT
+1021 SCNETLT

>member
-1 MVIGRE
+1 MAISRKH
-7 YNYKKI
+7 NKKL
-13 FLVLA
+13 FLVLS
-18 FFFLFLFS
+18 FFFLSLFS
-26 LGFLGHSVFAVD
+26 LGIIGYNVFAVD
-38 PPVNQNPGGTHD
+38 PPVNQDPGGTHD
-50 GGSGYPVDGCA
+50 GGSGHPVDGCTA
-61 IDICYTIHQ
+61 DICYTVHQ
-70 PYAGVSWVYY
+70 PYSGVSWVYY
-80 DFDEM
+80 DFDKM

-108 YPTGNKPLPTRK
+108 YPIGNKPLPTRK

-127 CASRGSKGVFIF
+127 CASRGSKGVYVF
-139 GYNRYYRKTK
+139 GYNRYYRKAK

-155 AMPLTFSMYYSEP
+155 AMPLSYSVYLSETEP
-168 DPKVYNYEDLGNH
+168 KYSVDPLELKH
-181 RVSREKAKDNYTG
+181 SRVADQEARDNYTG
-194 KVYTGVDDPQRLA
+194 KIYNNVDDPQRLA

-222 TGIVD
+222 TPIND
-227 PPQPPSITSNITC
+227 EKQPTPANMTC

-308 QTGSSHVSSADPPGE
+308 QTGNSHVSSADPPGE

-328 FAQKNGSENNQYLF
+328 FAQKNGLENNQYLF

-367 IESSDYGFTAYSP
+367 LETSDYGFTAYSP

-447 NNYTVWTGKSDKS
+447 NEYTTWS
-460 GKPAQ
+460 GRDGAENVHHHSYNSFDSAGDARSGGASWGSQGNSSYVVKVKVGSYCNSRLP
-465 NANHYNYGSYESA
+465 NGHCEDWEHRYNYVTH
-478 SDANSRNSM
+478 
-487 WGYQGSE
+487 W
-494 EIAIPIY
+494 
-501 KKGSSYCVSWR
+501 KK
-512 PDGGCK
+512 
-518 RYKRD
+518 
-523 RILDHYDYEYKRTYP
+523 EYP

-575 SGGVGFLGAR
+575 QGGVGFLGAR

-752 FYTNGTIKTSLSEK
+752 FYTNGTIKTALSEK

-779 TRSFGSWDEFGV
+779 TRSYGSWDEFGV

-850 NDKNGP
+850 NDKDGP

-902 GLSQLYHQGDISLSA
+902 GLSQLYHQGDTSLSA

-987 TSNVTNIDAW
+987 TSNVTNVDAW

-1010 TCSDNHYPNAL
+1010 TCSDNHYPNTLA
-1021 SCSETLT
+1021 CNETLT

-1048 GGGRAGAHPLQTGP
+1048 GGGRAGTHPLQTGP

>member
-1 MVIGRE
+1 MRAE
-7 YNYKKI
+7 K
-13 FLVLA
+13 F
-18 FFFLFLFS
+18 
-26 LGFLGHSVFAVD
+26 LGFKSVYRKILFFVVIILFTLFFGVNLNQNVFAVD
-38 PPVNQNPGGTHD
+38 PPKPPQTGKHD
-50 GGSGYPVDGCA
+50 GGSGHPVEGCSKS
-61 IDICYTIHQ
+61 ICYTVHQ
-70 PYAGVSWVYY
+70 DYSGVTWIYY
-80 DFDEM
+80 DFAAM
-85 GIPVNQRDRIP
+85 GIPENKRDRIP
-96 YSKFINPQNTSE
+96 YSTFANTPAAG
-108 YPTGNKPLPTRK
+108 YPKGNQVLPTAK

-127 CASRGSKGVFIF
+127 CGRQSGVFIF
-139 GYNRYYRKTK
+139 GYNRYYRKTLQ
-149 KPTGGM
+149 PTGGV
-155 AMPLTFSMYYSEP
+155 AIPLSYSVYLAESEP
-168 DPKVYNYEDLGNH
+168 KMERAMNGGG
-181 RVSREKAKDNYTG
+181 SRIDIEAAKGEYTG
-194 KVYTGVDDPQRLA
+194 AKYLGYPDPEKLA

-212 DFSWFCAWPP
+212 NFSWFCAWP
-222 TGIVD
+222 IKQEQKD
-227 PPQPPSITSNITC
+227 NNPQPPAATAQTTC

-308 QTGSSHVSSADPPGE
+308 QTGSSNVSSADPPGE

-353 TIGRGNKRPFSGNG
+353 AIGRGNKRPFSGNG
-367 IESSDYGFTAYSP
+367 LETSDYGFTAYSP

-447 NNYTVWTGKSDKS
+447 NEYTTWSGRDGAENVHHHSYNSFDSAGDARGGGASWGSQGNSTYEVKVPTG
-460 GKPAQ
+460 
-465 NANHYNYGSYESA
+465 
-478 SDANSRNSM
+478 R
-487 WGYQGSE
+487 
-494 EIAIPIY
+494 
-501 KKGSSYCVSWR
+501 SYCVHESER
-512 PDGGCK
+512 GCLRRK
-518 RYKRD
+518 K
-523 RILDHYDYEYKRTYP
+523 EYTYVTHWKKEYP

-548 LGQTEKKSSVYTP
+548 LGQTERKSSVYTP

-590 NYGVAPR
+590 NYGVTPR

-609 HTREDQTVKV
+609 HTRDDQTVKV

-634 EQTVANGNICRGSG
+634 DQIVANGNICRGSG

-661 INSVGKYTGE
+661 INSAGKYTGD

-704 ASHDSDSNTVENNM
+704 SSHDSDSNTVANNM

-738 TLAKKPNFQVLGGG
+738 TIAKKPNFQVLGGG
-752 FYTNGTIKTSLSEK
+752 FYTNGTIKTALSEK

-779 TRSFGSWDEFGV
+779 TRSYGSWDEFGV

-844 SHMTIA
+844 SHITIA

-856 GNSGISR
+856 GNSNITR

-902 GLSQLYHQGDISLSA
+902 GLSQLYHQGDTSLSA

-930 GNLIARSNTTGQKL
+930 GNLIARSNTTGEKL

-1021 SCSETLT
+1021 SCNETLT

-1048 GGGRAGAHPLQTGP
+1048 GGGRAGAHPLQTGS

>member
-1 MVIGRE
+1 MVIG
-7 YNYKKI
+7 YKHNYKKL

-26 LGFLGHSVFAVD
+26 VGFLGNSVFAVD
-38 PPVNQNPGGTHD
+38 PPANQNPGGTHD

-168 DPKVYNYEDLGNH
+168 DPKEYRYENLGHH
-181 RVSREKAKDNYTG
+181 RVSWEKAKENYTG
-194 KVYTGVDDPQRLA
+194 KVYNKVDDPQRLA

-212 DFSWFCAWPP
+212 DFSWFCSWPP

-367 IESSDYGFTAYSP
+367 LETSDYGFTAYSP

-447 NNYTVWTGKSDKS
+447 NEYTTWS
-460 GKPAQ
+460 GRDGAE
-465 NANHYNYGSYESA
+465 NVHHHSYNSFDSAGDARSNGASWGSQGNSTYQVMVKTGSYCA
-478 SDANSRNSM
+478 SRLPNGHCDD
-487 WGYQGSE
+487 WE
-494 EIAIPIY
+494 P
-501 KKGSSYCVSWR
+501 K
-512 PDGGCK
+512 
-518 RYKRD
+518 
-523 RILDHYDYEYKRTYP
+523 YDYVTHWKKEYP
-538 DSHVGTTTQN
+538 DSHVSTTTQN

-575 SGGVGFLGAR
+575 EGGVGFLGAR

-704 ASHDSDSNTVENNM
+704 SSHDSDSNTVENNM

-738 TLAKKPNFQVLGGG
+738 TIAKKPNFQILGGG
-752 FYTNGTIKTSLSEK
+752 IYTNGSIITSVSNK
-766 AVGGGLGAYPSAE
+766 AVGGGLGAYPSAA
-779 TRSFGSWDEFGV
+779 TKLFGSWTEFSA
-791 LAAGKVLGF
+791 LAAGKVNGF
-800 GSGAAM
+800 GTGAIQ
-806 GYEEG
+806 GYEEN
-811 YNFNLPRGG
+811 YNFNLPNGG
-820 IMNAYYTFIG
+820 ADSASDQIALSPLT
-830 PTGPNSVVSGISNI
+830 ISND
-844 SHMTIA
+844 
-850 NDKNGP
+850 NK
-856 GNSGISR
+856 SGESNITR

-876 RDTIIRNSSN
+876 RDTIARNSSN
-886 TITSLTSNET
+886 TIYSLTPDKT

-902 GLSQLYHQGDISLSA
+902 GLSQLYHQGDTSLSA
-917 MNSTANFYQFDRG
+917 MNSTANFYQFDHG
-930 GNLIARSNTTGQKL
+930 GNLIARSNTTGEKL

-957 IDRNINIAHETYNAV
+957 IDRNINIAQETYNAV

-1021 SCSETLT
+1021 SCNETLT
-1028 ITGPVFARKLILNR
+1028 ITGPVFARKLVLNR

>member
-1 MVIGRE
+1 MAIGRE
-7 YNYKKI
+7 CNYKKI

-18 FFFLFLFS
+18 FVFLFLFS
-26 LGFLGHSVFAVD
+26 LGFMGHNVFAVD
-38 PPVNQNPGGTHD
+38 PPVNQDPGGTHD
-50 GGSGYPVDGCA
+50 GGSGHPVDGCTA
-61 IDICYTIHQ
+61 DICYTVHQ
-70 PYAGVSWVYY
+70 PYSGVSWVYY
-80 DFDEM
+80 DFDKM

-127 CASRGSKGVFIF
+127 CASRGSKGVYVF

-155 AMPLTFSMYYSEP
+155 AIPLSYSIYLSETEP
-168 DPKVYNYEDLGNH
+168 KYSVDPLELKHN
-181 RVSREKAKDNYTG
+181 RVADQEARDNYTG
-194 KVYTGVDDPQRLA
+194 KIYNNVDDPQRLA

-222 TGIVD
+222 TPIND
-227 PPQPPSITSNITC
+227 EKQPTPANMTC
-240 SQLSGNFGAYYK
+240 SQLSGTFGAYYK

-367 IESSDYGFTAYSP
+367 LETSDYGFTAYSP

-447 NNYTVWTGKSDKS
+447 NEYTTWS
-460 GKPAQ
+460 GRDGAE
-465 NANHYNYGSYESA
+465 NVHHHSYNSFDSAGDARGSGA
-478 SDANSRNSM
+478 SWGSQGNSSYVQKIKVGSHCNSRLPNGHCED
-487 WGYQGSE
+487 WE
-494 EIAIPIY
+494 H
-501 KKGSSYCVSWR
+501 
-512 PDGGCK
+512 
-518 RYKRD
+518 RYKYVT
-523 RILDHYDYEYKRTYP
+523 HWKKEYP

-548 LGQTEKKSSVYTP
+548 FGQTEKKSSVYTP

-575 SGGVGFLGAR
+575 EGGVGFLGAR

-718 SGSAMNGGNNL
+718 SGSAMSGGNNL

-779 TRSFGSWDEFGV
+779 TRSFGSWDEFDV

-902 GLSQLYHQGDISLSA
+902 GLSQLYHQGDTSLSA

-930 GNLIARSNTTGQKL
+930 GNLIARSNTTGEKL
-944 MNTLAMFVDGTLT
+944 MNTLAMYVDGTLT

-997 LILDEDYGDNQID
+997 IILDEDYGDNQID

-1021 SCSETLT
+1021 SCNETLT

-1048 GGGRAGAHPLQTGP
+1048 GGGRTGAHPLQTGP

>member
-1 MVIGRE
+1 MVIGRKC
-7 YNYKKI
+7 NYKKI
-13 FLVLA
+13 FLVLS
-18 FFFLFLFS
+18 FFFLSLFS
-26 LGFLGHSVFAVD
+26 FSFLGYNVFAAD
-38 PPVNQNPGGTHD
+38 PPVVQDPGGTHN
-50 GGSGYPVDGCA
+50 GGSGYPVDGCTA
-61 IDICYTIHQ
+61 RICYTIHQ
-70 PYAGVSWVYY
+70 PYSGVSWVYY

-96 YSKFINPQNTSE
+96 YSRFINPPNNGK
-108 YPTGNKPLPTRK
+108 YPTDNKQLDTKK

-127 CASRGSKGVFIF
+127 CASRGSKGVYIF

-149 KPTGGM
+149 TPTGGM
-155 AMPLTFSMYYSEP
+155 AMPLSFSRYYSEP
-168 DPKVYNYEDLGNH
+168 EPKVYDYITSGHH
-181 RVSREKAKDNYTG
+181 RVSWEEARINYTG
-194 KVYTGVDDPQRLA
+194 KVYNGVDDPQRLA
-207 DWNRG
+207 EWDRG
-212 DFSWFCAWPP
+212 DFSWFCSWPP
-222 TGIVD
+222 TLIND
-227 PPQPPSITSNITC
+227 KKDSENPPITAQTTC
-240 SQLSGNFGAYYK
+240 SQIPGTFGAYYK

-308 QTGSSHVSSADPPGE
+308 QTGSSNVSSADPPGE

-367 IESSDYGFTAYSP
+367 LETSDYGFTAYSP
-380 TQNASSEYGCQTN
+380 TQNASSEYACETN

-422 KTGSTTEVGTVISQG
+422 KTGSTTEVGMVISQG

-447 NNYTVWTGKSDKS
+447 NEYTTWS
-460 GKPAQ
+460 GRDGAE
-465 NANHYNYGSYESA
+465 NVHHHSYNSFDSAGDARGGGASWGSQGNSSYVQKIKIGSHC
-478 SDANSRNSM
+478 NSRLPNGHCED
-487 WGYQGSE
+487 WE
-494 EIAIPIY
+494 H
-501 KKGSSYCVSWR
+501 
-512 PDGGCK
+512 
-518 RYKRD
+518 RYKYVT
-523 RILDHYDYEYKRTYP
+523 HWKKEYP

-575 SGGVGFLGAR
+575 EGGVGFLGAR

-609 HTREDQTVKV
+609 HTRDDQTVKV

-634 EQTVANGNICRGSG
+634 EQTIANGNICRGSG

-661 INSVGKYTGE
+661 INSAGKYTGE

-752 FYTNGTIKTSLSEK
+752 FYTNGAIKTAISEK

-779 TRSFGSWDEFGV
+779 TRSYGSWDEFGV

-820 IMNAYYTFIG
+820 IRNAYYTFIG

-902 GLSQLYHQGDISLSA
+902 GLSQLYHQGDTSLSA

-930 GNLIARSNTTGQKL
+930 GNLIARSNTTGEKL

-997 LILDEDYGDNQID
+997 LILDEDTGDNQID

-1021 SCSETLT
+1021 SCNETLT

>member
-1 MVIGRE
+1 MKSFLGFKSI
-7 YNYKKI
+7 YQKI
-13 FLVLA
+13 LFLAITV
-18 FFFLFLFS
+18 LFS
-26 LGFLGHSVFAVD
+26 LIFGLHINQDIFAVD
-38 PPVNQNPGGTHD
+38 PPKPPQTGKHD
-50 GGSGYPVDGCA
+50 GGSGHPVEGCSKS
-61 IDICYTIHQ
+61 ICYTIHQ
-70 PYAGVSWVYY
+70 DYSGVTWIYY
-80 DFDEM
+80 DFAAM
-85 GIPVNQRDRIP
+85 GIPENKRDRIP
-96 YSKFINPQNTSE
+96 YSTFANTPAAG
-108 YPTGNKPLPTRK
+108 YPKENQVLPTAK

-127 CASRGSKGVFIF
+127 CGRQSGVYIF
-139 GYNRYYRKTK
+139 GYNRYYRKTLR
-149 KPTGGM
+149 PTGGVSI
-155 AMPLTFSMYYSEP
+155 PLSYSIYYAESDPKFVKDMEGGGSRIDMETARREYTGEKYLGYP
-168 DPKVYNYEDLGNH
+168 DP
-181 RVSREKAKDNYTG
+181 EK
-194 KVYTGVDDPQRLA
+194 LA

-212 DFSWFCAWPP
+212 NFSWFCAWP
-222 TGIVD
+222 IQQEQKD
-227 PPQPPSITSNITC
+227 NNPQPPAATAQTTC

-308 QTGSSHVSSADPPGE
+308 QTGSSNVSSADPPGE

-367 IESSDYGFTAYSP
+367 LETSDYGFTAYSP

-447 NNYTVWTGKSDKS
+447 NEYTTWSGRDGAENVHHHSYNSFDSAGDARGGGASWGSQGNSTYEVKVPTG
-460 GKPAQ
+460 
-465 NANHYNYGSYESA
+465 
-478 SDANSRNSM
+478 R
-487 WGYQGSE
+487 
-494 EIAIPIY
+494 
-501 KKGSSYCVSWR
+501 SYCVHESER
-512 PDGGCK
+512 GCLRRK
-518 RYKRD
+518 K
-523 RILDHYDYEYKRTYP
+523 EYTYVTHWKKEYP

-718 SGSAMNGGNNL
+718 SGSAMSGGNNL

-752 FYTNGTIKTSLSEK
+752 FYTNGTIKAALSEK

-902 GLSQLYHQGDISLSA
+902 GLSQLYHQGDTSLSA

-930 GNLIARSNTTGQKL
+930 GNLIARSNNTGEKL
-944 MNTLAMFVDGTLT
+944 MNTLAMYVDGTLT

-1021 SCSETLT
+1021 SCNETLT
-1028 ITGPVFARKLILNR
+1028 ITGPVFARKLVLNR
-1042 TAGSHT
+1042 TAGAHT
-1048 GGGRAGAHPLQTGP
+1048 GGGRTGAHPLQTGP